1 MSQWRLG
8 LKLLRREGFSGEL
21 RWFVLA
27 LALSV
32 ACVLS
37 VALVADRLDAG
48 LKASGRD
55 FIGADRVLRSATPAP
70 AAWLAQAKQ
79 EGLVVQ
85 TTVSFNSMLFHGDAL
100 QLASIRAVPSDFPF
114 YGKLELNPQ
123 RAPAPGEIWLSARV
137 MLLLGAKA
145 GDELEVGNTRL
156 KVAGE
161 LGQEPDQGFSPFQM
175 APRALIHSAD
185 VEATGALLPGSRQQW
200 RYLIKGPRE
209 NVARYEAWLSTQLTP
224 GQKLIKPDDE
234 GSQVGKPLA
243 NAERFFRLA
252 SLAGVLLG
260 ALAMGIAVRHFA
272 ERQTSMVAL
281 LKTLGASRRTLW
293 QLMGTLLF
301 SLTLAGALI
310 GLAAGSAMQ
319 WLTLYLLGDLLPAD
333 LPPPSWRPFALG
345 LAVAFFI
352 TLLLAFVP
360 FLRLLKVPPLRVLRR
375 ELEAGIPPWL
385 MVPVGLLGLFAL
397 VWGFTADVRLAVG
410 LIGGMGVLML
420 LLALLASGLLRLGSR
435 LKGPHALRLA
445 ISHLSRE
452 RSSGLFQLAGFALAL
467 MLFGLLWAA
476 RVDLLEDFS
485 TRLPDDAPNRFLV
498 NVADAERE
506 GILADLHRAGAI
518 TSDFYP
524 MVRGRLTRIAG
535 EAVGEDAAREGV
547 DRELNFTTAAA
558 LPPDNKVTSGQWLGG
573 KGEVSVDEALAER
586 LGIALGD
593 VLGFTIEG
601 RAFEARVTS
610 LRSIKWDNMRP
621 NFYMIFSPDVLAPFS
636 QTWLGSY
643 RLPAQLSEQGR
654 SAEVEIIR
662 RHPTV
667 SLIDVEDLVGRLTLV
682 SDQVSRA
689 LGLMLGLV
697 TVAALLVLL
706 TQTQASMAHRRRE
719 LLLMRTLGAGSAL
732 LEKMLRWELV
742 ASGALAGLCAAMV
755 VELCSFG
762 LQWWWQGAQWQFHWA
777 IWGSLPLLGA
787 LLVTLAGQG
796 MRRQLLAGTLSDRLR
811 GLGQGLL

>member
-8 LKLLRREGFSGEL
+8 LRLLRREGFNGEL

-55 FIGADRVLRSATPAP
+55 FIGADRALRSATPAP
-70 AAWLAQAKQ
+70 AAWLEQAAKT
-79 EGLVVQ
+79 GLAVQ

-100 QLASIRAVPSDFPF
+100 QLASIRAVPEDFPF
-114 YGKLELNPQ
+114 YGKLELTPQ

-137 MLLLGAKA
+137 MQLLAAKP
-145 GDELEVGNTRL
+145 GDELEVGNTVL
-156 KVAGE
+156 KVAGV
-161 LGQEPDQGFSPFQM
+161 LGQEPDQGFSPFLL

-200 RYLIKGPRE
+200 RYLVKGTREQVAEYERWLKPRLK
-209 NVARYEAWLSTQLTP
+209 A
-224 GQKLIKPDDE
+224 GQKLIKPDDQ
-234 GSQVGKPLA
+234 GSQVGRSLA

-272 ERQTSMVAL
+272 ERQTNMVAL

-293 QLMGTLLF
+293 QLMGTLLL
-301 SLTLAGALI
+301 SLTLAGALL
-310 GLAAGSAMQ
+310 GLVAGSAMQ
-319 WLTLYLLGDLLPAD
+319 WLTLHLLGNLLPAD

-385 MVPVGLLGLFAL
+385 ALPVALLGLFGL
-397 VWGFTADVRLAVG
+397 VWGFTADATLALG
-410 LIGGMGVLML
+410 LIGGMGLLMG
-420 LLALLASGLLRLGSR
+420 LLAVIASLLLRLGR
-435 LKGPHALRLA
+435 RVQGPHALRLA

-452 RSSGLFQLAGFALAL
+452 RGSGLFQLAGFALAL

-476 RVDLLEDFS
+476 RVDLLGEFS
-485 TRLPDDAPNRFLV
+485 ARLPADAPNRFLV
-498 NVADAERE
+498 NVADGERE
-506 GILADLHRAGAI
+506 GILADLRQAGAV

-524 MVRGRLTRIAG
+524 MVRGRLVSIAS
-535 EAVGEDAAREGV
+535 EAVRDTDEDGREGV
-547 DRELNFTTAAA
+547 NRELNFTTTAT
-558 LPPDNKVTSGQWLGG
+558 LPPDNTLTAGRWLDGPGQ
-573 KGEVSVDEALAER
+573 VSVDKDLAKR
-586 LGIALGD
+586 LDIALGD
-593 VLGFTIEG
+593 TLGFTIEG
-601 RAFEARVTS
+601 RSFKAKVTS
-610 LRSIKWDNMRP
+610 LRAIKWDNMRP
-621 NFYMIFSPDVLAPFS
+621 NFYMIFSPEVLAPFS

-643 RLPAQLSEQGR
+643 RLPEQGR
-654 SAEVEIIR
+654 VAEVELIR

-667 SLIDVEDLVGRLTLV
+667 SLIDVDDLIVRLTAV

-719 LLLMRTLGAGSAL
+719 LLLMRTLGAGSEL
-732 LEKMLRWELV
+732 LRKMLRWELV
-742 ASGALAGLCAAMV
+742 ASGLLAGLCAAMV
-755 VELCSFG
+755 VELCSLG
-762 LQWWWQGAQWQFHWA
+762 LQWWWFEGQWQFHWA
-777 IWGSLPLLGA
+777 IWAGLPLLGA
-787 LLVTLAGQG
+787 VLVTLAGQG
-796 MRRQLLAGTLSDRLR
+796 MQRQLLAGTLSDRLR

>member
-8 LKLLRREGFSGEL
+8 LRLLRREGFNGEL

-55 FIGADRVLRSATPAP
+55 FIGADRALRTATPAP
-70 AAWLAQAKQ
+70 AAWLEQAAKT
-79 EGLVVQ
+79 GLAVQ

-100 QLASIRAVPSDFPF
+100 QLASIRAVPEDFPF
-114 YGKLELNPQ
+114 YGKLELSPQ

-137 MLLLGAKA
+137 MQLLAAKP
-145 GDELEVGNTRL
+145 GDELEVGNTVL
-156 KVAGE
+156 KVAGV
-161 LGQEPDQGFSPFQM
+161 LGQEPDQGFSPFLL

-200 RYLIKGPRE
+200 RYLFKGTREQVAEYERWLKPRLK
-209 NVARYEAWLSTQLTP
+209 A
-224 GQKLIKPDDE
+224 GQKLIKPDDQ
-234 GSQVGKPLA
+234 GSQVGRSLA

-272 ERQTSMVAL
+272 ERQTNMVAL

-293 QLMGTLLF
+293 QLMGTLLL
-301 SLTLAGALI
+301 SLTLAGALL
-310 GLAAGSAMQ
+310 GLVAGSAMQ
-319 WLTLYLLGDLLPAD
+319 WLTLHLLGNLLPAD

-385 MVPVGLLGLFAL
+385 ALPVALLGLFGL
-397 VWGFTADVRLAVG
+397 VWGFTADATLALG
-410 LIGGMGVLML
+410 LIGGMGLLMG
-420 LLALLASGLLRLGSR
+420 LLAGIASLLLRLGR
-435 LKGPHALRLA
+435 RVQGPHALRLA

-452 RSSGLFQLAGFALAL
+452 RGSGLFQLAGFALAL

-476 RVDLLEDFS
+476 RVDLLGEFS
-485 TRLPDDAPNRFLV
+485 ARLPADAPNRFLV
-498 NVADAERE
+498 NVADGERE
-506 GILADLHRAGAI
+506 GILADLRQAGAV

-524 MVRGRLTRIAG
+524 MVRGRLVSIAS
-535 EAVGEDAAREGV
+535 EAVRDTDEDGREGV
-547 DRELNFTTAAA
+547 NRELNFTTTAT
-558 LPPDNKVTSGQWLGG
+558 LPPDNTLTAGRWLDGPGQ
-573 KGEVSVDEALAER
+573 VSVDKDLAKR
-586 LGIALGD
+586 LDIELGD
-593 VLGFTIEG
+593 TLGFTIEG
-601 RAFEARVTS
+601 RSFKAKVTS
-610 LRSIKWDNMRP
+610 LRAIKWDNMRP

-643 RLPAQLSEQGR
+643 RLPEQGR
-654 SAEVEIIR
+654 VAEVELIR

-667 SLIDVEDLVGRLTLV
+667 SLIDVDDLIVRLTAV

-719 LLLMRTLGAGSAL
+719 LLLMRTLGAGSEL
-732 LEKMLRWELV
+732 LRKMLRWELV
-742 ASGALAGLCAAMV
+742 ASGLLAGLCAAMV
-755 VELCSFG
+755 VELCSLG
-762 LQWWWQGAQWQFHWA
+762 LQWWWFEGQWQFHWA
-777 IWGSLPLLGA
+777 IWAGLPLLGA
-787 LLVTLAGQG
+787 VLVTLAGQG
-796 MRRQLLAGTLSDRLR
+796 MQRQLLAGTLSDRLR

>member
-8 LKLLRREGFSGEL
+8 LRLLRREGFNGEL

-55 FIGADRVLRSATPAP
+55 FIGADRALRSATPAP
-70 AAWLAQAKQ
+70 AVWLEQAAKT
-79 EGLVVQ
+79 GLAVQ

-100 QLASIRAVPSDFPF
+100 QLASIRAVPEDFPF
-114 YGKLELNPQ
+114 YGKLELSPQ

-137 MLLLGAKA
+137 MQLLAAKP
-145 GDELEVGNTRL
+145 GDELEVGNTVL
-156 KVAGE
+156 KVAGV
-161 LGQEPDQGFSPFQM
+161 LGQEPDQGFSPFLL

-200 RYLIKGPRE
+200 RYLFKGTREQVAEYERWLKPRLK
-209 NVARYEAWLSTQLTP
+209 A
-224 GQKLIKPDDE
+224 GQKLIKPDDQ
-234 GSQVGKPLA
+234 GSQVGRSLA

-272 ERQTSMVAL
+272 ERQTNMVAL

-293 QLMGTLLF
+293 QLMGTLLL
-301 SLTLAGALI
+301 SLTLAGALL
-310 GLAAGSAMQ
+310 GLVAGSAMQ
-319 WLTLYLLGDLLPAD
+319 WLTLHLLGNLLPAD

-385 MVPVGLLGLFAL
+385 ALPVALLGLFGL
-397 VWGFTADVRLAVG
+397 VWGFTADATLALG
-410 LIGGMGVLML
+410 LIGGMGLLMG
-420 LLALLASGLLRLGSR
+420 LLAVIASLLLRLGR
-435 LKGPHALRLA
+435 RVQGPHALRLA

-452 RSSGLFQLAGFALAL
+452 RGSGLFQLAGFALAL

-476 RVDLLEDFS
+476 RVDLLGEFS
-485 TRLPDDAPNRFLV
+485 ARLPADAPNRFLV
-498 NVADAERE
+498 NVADGERE
-506 GILADLHRAGAI
+506 GILADLRQAGAV

-524 MVRGRLTRIAG
+524 MVRGRLVSIAS
-535 EAVGEDAAREGV
+535 EAVRDTDEDGREGV
-547 DRELNFTTAAA
+547 NRELNFTTTAT
-558 LPPDNKVTSGQWLGG
+558 LPPDNTLTAGRWLDGPGQ
-573 KGEVSVDEALAER
+573 VSVDKDLAKR
-586 LGIALGD
+586 LDIALGD
-593 VLGFTIEG
+593 TLGFTIEG
-601 RAFEARVTS
+601 RSFKAKVTS
-610 LRSIKWDNMRP
+610 LRAIKWDNMRP

-643 RLPAQLSEQGR
+643 RLPEQGR
-654 SAEVEIIR
+654 VAEVELIR

-667 SLIDVEDLVGRLTLV
+667 SLIDVDDLIVRLTAV

-719 LLLMRTLGAGSAL
+719 LLLMRTLGAGSEL
-732 LEKMLRWELV
+732 LRKMLRWELV
-742 ASGALAGLCAAMV
+742 TSGLLAGLCAAMV
-755 VELCSFG
+755 VELCSLG
-762 LQWWWQGAQWQFHWA
+762 LQWWWFEGQWQFHWA
-777 IWGSLPLLGA
+777 IWAGLPLLGA
-787 LLVTLAGQG
+787 VLVTLAGQG
-796 MRRQLLAGTLSDRLR
+796 MQRQLLAGTLSDRLR

>member
-1 MSQWRLG
+1 MSQLRLG
-8 LKLLRREGFSGEL
+8 FKLLRREGFNGEL

-70 AAWLAQAKQ
+70 AAWLEQAAKA
-79 EGLVVQ
+79 GLAVQ

-100 QLASIRAVPSDFPF
+100 QLASIRAVPEDFPF
-114 YGKLELNPQ
+114 YGKLELSPQ

-137 MLLLGAKA
+137 MQLLAAKP
-145 GDELEVGNTRL
+145 GDELEVGNTVL
-156 KVAGE
+156 KVAGV
-161 LGQEPDQGFSPFQM
+161 LGQEPDQGFSPFLL

-200 RYLIKGPRE
+200 RYLFKGSREQVADYERWLKPRLK
-209 NVARYEAWLSTQLTP
+209 A
-224 GQKLIKPDDE
+224 GQKLIKPDDQ
-234 GSQVGKPLA
+234 GSQVGRSLA

-272 ERQTSMVAL
+272 ERQTNMVAL
-281 LKTLGASRRTLW
+281 LKTLGASRRSLW
-293 QLMGTLLF
+293 QLMGTLLL
-301 SLTLAGALI
+301 SLTLVGALL
-310 GLAAGSAMQ
+310 GLVAGSAMQ
-319 WLTLYLLGDLLPAD
+319 WLTLHLLGNLLPAD
-333 LPPPSWRPFALG
+333 LPSPSWRPFALG

-385 MVPVGLLGLFAL
+385 ALPVALLGLFGL
-397 VWGFTADVRLAVG
+397 VWGFTADATLALG
-410 LIGGMGVLML
+410 LIGGMGLLMG
-420 LLALLASGLLRLGSR
+420 LLALIASLLLRLGR
-435 LKGPHALRLA
+435 RVQGPHALRLA

-452 RSSGLFQLAGFALAL
+452 RGSGLFQLAGFALAL

-476 RVDLLEDFS
+476 RVDLLGEFS
-485 TRLPDDAPNRFLV
+485 ARLPADAPNRFLV
-498 NVADAERE
+498 NVADGERE
-506 GILADLHRAGAI
+506 GILADLRQAGAV

-524 MVRGRLTRIAG
+524 MVRGRLVSIAS
-535 EAVGEDAAREGV
+535 EAVRDTDEDGREGV
-547 DRELNFTTAAA
+547 NRELNFTTTAT
-558 LPPDNKVTSGQWLGG
+558 LPPDNTLTAGRWLDGPGQ
-573 KGEVSVDEALAER
+573 VSVDKDLAKR
-586 LGIALGD
+586 LDIALGD
-593 VLGFTIEG
+593 TLGFTIEG
-601 RAFEARVTS
+601 RSFKAQVTS
-610 LRSIKWDNMRP
+610 LRAIKWDNMRP

-643 RLPAQLSEQGR
+643 RLPEQGR
-654 SAEVEIIR
+654 VAEVELIR

-667 SLIDVEDLVGRLTLV
+667 SLIDVDDLIVRLTAV

-719 LLLMRTLGAGSAL
+719 LLLMRTLGAGSEL
-732 LEKMLRWELV
+732 LRKMLRWELV
-742 ASGALAGLCAAMV
+742 ASGLLAGLCAAMV
-755 VELCSFG
+755 VELCSLG
-762 LQWWWQGAQWQFHWA
+762 LQWWWFEGQWQFHWA
-777 IWGSLPLLGA
+777 IWAGLPLLGA
-787 LLVTLAGQG
+787 VLVTLAGQG
-796 MRRQLLAGTLSDRLR
+796 MQRQLLAGTLSDRLR

>member
-8 LKLLRREGFSGEL
+8 FKLLRREGFNGEL

-55 FIGADRVLRSATPAP
+55 FIGADRALRSATPAP
-70 AAWLAQAKQ
+70 AAWLEQAAKT
-79 EGLVVQ
+79 GLAVQ

-100 QLASIRAVPSDFPF
+100 QLASIRAVPEDFPF

-137 MLLLGAKA
+137 MQLLAAKP
-145 GDELEVGNTRL
+145 GDALEVGNTVL
-156 KVAGE
+156 KVAGV
-161 LGQEPDQGFSPFQM
+161 LGQEPDQGFSPFLL

-200 RYLIKGPRE
+200 RYLFKGSREQVADYERWLKPRLK
-209 NVARYEAWLSTQLTP
+209 A
-224 GQKLIKPDDE
+224 GQKLIKPDDQ
-234 GSQVGKPLA
+234 GSQVGRSLA

-272 ERQTSMVAL
+272 ERQTNMVAL
-281 LKTLGASRRTLW
+281 LKTLGASRRSLW
-293 QLMGTLLF
+293 QLMGTLLL
-301 SLTLAGALI
+301 SLTLVGALL
-310 GLAAGSAMQ
+310 GLVAGSAMQ
-319 WLTLYLLGDLLPAD
+319 WLTLHLLGNLLPAD

-385 MVPVGLLGLFAL
+385 ALPVALLGLFGL
-397 VWGFTADVRLAVG
+397 VWGFTADATLALG
-410 LIGGMGVLML
+410 LIGGMGLLMG
-420 LLALLASGLLRLGSR
+420 LLALIASLLLRLGR
-435 LKGPHALRLA
+435 RVQGPHALRLA

-452 RSSGLFQLAGFALAL
+452 RGSGLFQLAGFALAL

-476 RVDLLEDFS
+476 RVDLLGEFS
-485 TRLPDDAPNRFLV
+485 ARLPADAPNRFLV
-498 NVADAERE
+498 NVADGKRE
-506 GILADLHRAGAI
+506 GILADLRQAGAV

-524 MVRGRLTRIAG
+524 MVRGRLISIAS
-535 EAVGEDAAREGV
+535 EAVRDTDEDGREGV
-547 DRELNFTTAAA
+547 NRELNFTTTAT
-558 LPPDNKVTSGQWLGG
+558 LPPDNTLTAGRWLDGPGQ
-573 KGEVSVDEALAER
+573 VSVDKDLAKR
-586 LGIALGD
+586 LDIALGD
-593 VLGFTIEG
+593 TLGFTIEG
-601 RAFEARVTS
+601 RSFKAQVTS
-610 LRSIKWDNMRP
+610 LRAIKWDNMRP

-643 RLPAQLSEQGR
+643 RLPEQGR
-654 SAEVEIIR
+654 VAEVELIR

-667 SLIDVEDLVGRLTLV
+667 SLIDVDDLIVRLTAV

-719 LLLMRTLGAGSAL
+719 LLLMRTLGAGSEL
-732 LEKMLRWELV
+732 LRKMLRWELV
-742 ASGALAGLCAAMV
+742 ASGLLAGLCAAMV
-755 VELCSFG
+755 VELCSLG
-762 LQWWWQGAQWQFHWA
+762 LQWWWFEGQWQFHWA
-777 IWGSLPLLGA
+777 IWAGLPLLGA
-787 LLVTLAGQG
+787 VLVTLAGQG
-796 MRRQLLAGTLSDRLR
+796 MQRQLLAGTLSDRLR

>member
-8 LKLLRREGFSGEL
+8 FKLLRREGFNGEL

-55 FIGADRVLRSATPAP
+55 FIGADRALRSATPAP
-70 AAWLAQAKQ
+70 AAWLEQAAKT
-79 EGLVVQ
+79 GLAVQ

-100 QLASIRAVPSDFPF
+100 QLASIRAVPEDFPF
-114 YGKLELNPQ
+114 YGKLELSPQ

-137 MLLLGAKA
+137 MQLLAAKP
-145 GDELEVGNTRL
+145 GDELEVGNTVL
-156 KVAGE
+156 KVAGV
-161 LGQEPDQGFSPFQM
+161 LGQEPDQGFSPFLL

-200 RYLIKGPRE
+200 RYLFKGTRE
-209 NVARYEAWLSTQLTP
+209 QVADYERWLKPKLKA
-224 GQKLIKPDDE
+224 GQKLIKPDDQ
-234 GSQVGKPLA
+234 GSQVGRSLA

-272 ERQTSMVAL
+272 ERQTNMVAL
-281 LKTLGASRRTLW
+281 LKTLGASRRSLW
-293 QLMGTLLF
+293 QLMGTLLL
-301 SLTLAGALI
+301 SLTLVGALL
-310 GLAAGSAMQ
+310 GLVAGSAMQ
-319 WLTLYLLGDLLPAD
+319 WLTLHLLGNLLPAD

-385 MVPVGLLGLFAL
+385 ALPVALLGLFGL
-397 VWGFTADVRLAVG
+397 VWGFTADATLALG
-410 LIGGMGVLML
+410 LIGGMGLLMG
-420 LLALLASGLLRLGSR
+420 LLALIASLLLRLGR
-435 LKGPHALRLA
+435 RVQGPHALRLA

-452 RSSGLFQLAGFALAL
+452 RGCGLFQLAGFALAL

-476 RVDLLEDFS
+476 RVDLLGEFS
-485 TRLPDDAPNRFLV
+485 ARLPADAPNRFLV
-498 NVADAERE
+498 NVADGERE
-506 GILADLHRAGAI
+506 GILADLRQAGAV

-524 MVRGRLTRIAG
+524 MVRGRLVSIAS
-535 EAVGEDAAREGV
+535 EAVRDTDEDGREGV
-547 DRELNFTTAAA
+547 NRELNFTTTAT
-558 LPPDNKVTSGQWLGG
+558 LPPDNTLTAGRWLDGPGQ
-573 KGEVSVDEALAER
+573 VSVDKDLAKR
-586 LGIALGD
+586 LDIALGD
-593 VLGFTIEG
+593 TLGFTIEG
-601 RAFEARVTS
+601 RSFKAQVTS
-610 LRSIKWDNMRP
+610 LRAIKWDNMRP

-643 RLPAQLSEQGR
+643 RLPEQGR
-654 SAEVEIIR
+654 VAEVVLIR

-667 SLIDVEDLVGRLTLV
+667 SLIDVDDLIVRLTAV

-719 LLLMRTLGAGSAL
+719 LLLMRTLGAGSEL
-732 LEKMLRWELV
+732 LRKMLRWELV
-742 ASGALAGLCAAMV
+742 ASGLLAGLCAAMV
-755 VELCSFG
+755 VELCSLG
-762 LQWWWQGAQWQFHWA
+762 LQWWWFEGQWQFHWA
-777 IWGSLPLLGA
+777 IWAGLPLLGA
-787 LLVTLAGQG
+787 VLVTLAGQG
-796 MRRQLLAGTLSDRLR
+796 MQRQLLAGTLSDRLR

>member
-1 MSQWRLG
+1 MSRWRLG
-8 LKLLRREGFSGEL
+8 VKLLRREGFNGEL

-55 FIGADRVLRSATPAP
+55 FIGADRALRSATPAP
-70 AAWLAQAKQ
+70 AGWLKQAEKA
-79 EGLVVQ
+79 GLSVQ

-114 YGKLELNPQ
+114 YGKLELSPQ

-137 MLLLGAKA
+137 MQLLEAKI
-145 GDELEVGNTRL
+145 GDELEVGNTLL

-161 LGQEPDQGFSPFQM
+161 LGQEPDQGFSPFLL

-185 VEATGALLPGSRQQW
+185 IEATGALLPGSRQQW
-200 RYLIKGPRE
+200 RYLFKGARE
-209 NVARYEAWLSTQLTP
+209 DVASYERWLRPKLKA
-224 GQKLIKPDDE
+224 GQKLIKPDDQ
-234 GSQVGKPLA
+234 GSQVGRSLA

-272 ERQTSMVAL
+272 ERQTNMVAL

-301 SLTLAGALI
+301 SLTLAGAFI
-310 GLAAGSAMQ
+310 GLVAGSAMQ
-319 WLTLYLLGDLLPAD
+319 WLTLHLLGNLLPAD

-385 MVPVGLLGLFAL
+385 ALPVALLGLFGL
-397 VWGFTADVRLAVG
+397 VWGFTADVTLALG
-410 LIGGMGVLML
+410 LIGGMGLLMG
-420 LLALLASGLLRLGSR
+420 LLALIASLLLRFGR
-435 LKGPHALRLA
+435 RVKGPHALRLA

-452 RSSGLFQLAGFALAL
+452 RGSGLFQLAGFALAL
-467 MLFGLLWAA
+467 MLFGLLWAV
-476 RVDLLEDFS
+476 RVDLLDEFS
-485 TRLPDDAPNRFLV
+485 ARLPADAPNRFLV
-498 NVADAERE
+498 NIADHERE
-506 GILADLHRAGAI
+506 GILADLHGAGAL

-524 MVRGRLTRIAG
+524 MVRGRLVSIAS
-535 EAVGEDAAREGV
+535 EAVRDNDEDGREGV
-547 DRELNFTTAAA
+547 NRELNFTTTTG
-558 LPPDNKVTSGQWLGG
+558 LPPDNTLTAGRWLDGPGQ
-573 KGEVSVDEALAER
+573 VSVDKDLAKR
-586 LGIALGD
+586 LDIALGD
-593 VLGFTIEG
+593 TLGFTIEG
-601 RAFEARVTS
+601 RSFKAQVTS
-610 LRSIKWDNMRP
+610 LRAIKWDNMRP

-643 RLPAQLSEQGR
+643 RLPEQGR
-654 SAEVEIIR
+654 VAEVELIR

-667 SLIDVEDLVGRLTLV
+667 SLIDVDDLIVRLTAV
-682 SDQVSRA
+682 SEQVSRA

-719 LLLMRTLGAGSAL
+719 LLLMRTLGASSEL
-732 LEKMLRWELV
+732 LKKMLRWELV
-742 ASGALAGLCAAMV
+742 ASGLLAGLCAAMV

-762 LQWWWQGAQWQFHWA
+762 LQWWWFEGQWQFHWA
-777 IWGSLPLLGA
+777 IWAGLPLLGA

-796 MRRQLLAGTLSDRLR
+796 MQRQLLAGTLSDRLR

>member
-8 LKLLRREGFSGEL
+8 FKLLRREGFNGEL

-70 AAWLAQAKQ
+70 TTWLEQAAKTGLA
-79 EGLVVQ
+79 VQ

-100 QLASIRAVPSDFPF
+100 QLASIRAVPEDFPF
-114 YGKLELNPQ
+114 YGKLELSPQ

-137 MLLLGAKA
+137 MQLLAAKP
-145 GDELEVGNTRL
+145 GDVLEVGNTVL
-156 KVAGE
+156 KVAGG
-161 LGQEPDQGFSPFQM
+161 LGQEPDQGFSPFLL

-200 RYLIKGPRE
+200 RYLFKGTREQVADYERWLKPRLK
-209 NVARYEAWLSTQLTP
+209 A
-224 GQKLIKPDDE
+224 GQKLIKPDDQ
-234 GSQVGKPLA
+234 GSQVGRSLA

-281 LKTLGASRRTLW
+281 LKTLGASRRSLW
-293 QLMGTLLF
+293 QLMGTLLL
-301 SLTLAGALI
+301 SLTLVGALL
-310 GLAAGSAMQ
+310 GLVAGSAMQ
-319 WLTLYLLGDLLPAD
+319 WLTLHLLGNLLPAD

-385 MVPVGLLGLFAL
+385 ALPVALLGLFGL
-397 VWGFTADVRLAVG
+397 VWGFTADATLALG
-410 LIGGMGVLML
+410 LIGGMGLLMG
-420 LLALLASGLLRLGSR
+420 LLALIASLLLLLGR
-435 LKGPHALRLA
+435 RVQGPHALRLA

-452 RSSGLFQLAGFALAL
+452 RGSGLFQLAGFALAL

-476 RVDLLEDFS
+476 RVDLLGEFS
-485 TRLPDDAPNRFLV
+485 ARLPADAPNRFLV
-498 NVADAERE
+498 NVADGERE
-506 GILADLHRAGAI
+506 GILADLRQAGAV

-524 MVRGRLTRIAG
+524 MVRGRLVSIAS
-535 EAVGEDAAREGV
+535 EAVRDTDEDGREGV
-547 DRELNFTTAAA
+547 NRELNFTTTAT
-558 LPPDNKVTSGQWLGG
+558 LPPDNTLTAGRWLDGPGQ
-573 KGEVSVDEALAER
+573 VSVDKDLAKR
-586 LGIALGD
+586 LDIALGD
-593 VLGFTIEG
+593 TLGFTIEG
-601 RAFEARVTS
+601 RSFKAKVTS
-610 LRSIKWDNMRP
+610 LRAIKWDNMRP
-621 NFYMIFSPDVLAPFS
+621 NFYMIFSPDVLTPFS

-643 RLPAQLSEQGR
+643 RLPEQGR
-654 SAEVEIIR
+654 VAEVELIR

-667 SLIDVEDLVGRLTLV
+667 SLIDVDDLIVRLTAV

-719 LLLMRTLGAGSAL
+719 LLLMRTLGAGSEL
-732 LEKMLRWELV
+732 LRKMLRWELV
-742 ASGALAGLCAAMV
+742 ASGLLAGLCAAMV
-755 VELCSFG
+755 VELCSLG
-762 LQWWWQGAQWQFHWA
+762 LQWWWFEGQWQFHWA
-777 IWGSLPLLGA
+777 IWAGLPLLGA
-787 LLVTLAGQG
+787 VLVTLAGQG
-796 MRRQLLAGTLSDRLR
+796 MQRQLLAGTLSDRLR

>member
-8 LKLLRREGFSGEL
+8 FKLLRREGFNGEL

-70 AAWLAQAKQ
+70 AAWLEQAAKT
-79 EGLVVQ
+79 GLAVQ

-100 QLASIRAVPSDFPF
+100 QLASIRAVPEDFPF
-114 YGKLELNPQ
+114 YGKLELSPQ

-137 MLLLGAKA
+137 MQLLAAKP
-145 GDELEVGNTRL
+145 GDELEVGNTVL
-156 KVAGE
+156 KVAGV
-161 LGQEPDQGFSPFQM
+161 LGQEPDQGFSPFLL

-200 RYLIKGPRE
+200 RYLFKGSRE
-209 NVARYEAWLSTQLTP
+209 QVAEYERWLKPKLKA
-224 GQKLIKPDDE
+224 GQKLIKPDDQ
-234 GSQVGKPLA
+234 GSQVGRSLA

-272 ERQTSMVAL
+272 ERQTNMVAL
-281 LKTLGASRRTLW
+281 LKTLGASRRSLW
-293 QLMGTLLF
+293 QLMGTLLL
-301 SLTLAGALI
+301 SLTLVGALL
-310 GLAAGSAMQ
+310 GLVAGSAMQ
-319 WLTLYLLGDLLPAD
+319 WLTLHLLGNLLPAD

-385 MVPVGLLGLFAL
+385 ALPVALLGLFGL
-397 VWGFTADVRLAVG
+397 VWGFTADATLALG
-410 LIGGMGVLML
+410 LIGGMGLLMG
-420 LLALLASGLLRLGSR
+420 LLALIASLLLRLGR
-435 LKGPHALRLA
+435 RVQGPHALRLA

-452 RSSGLFQLAGFALAL
+452 RGSGLFQLAGFALAL

-476 RVDLLEDFS
+476 RVDLLGEFS
-485 TRLPDDAPNRFLV
+485 ARLPADAPNRFLV
-498 NVADAERE
+498 NVADGERE
-506 GILADLHRAGAI
+506 GILADLRQAGAV

-524 MVRGRLTRIAG
+524 MVRGRLVSIAS
-535 EAVGEDAAREGV
+535 EAVRDTDEDGREGV
-547 DRELNFTTAAA
+547 NRELNFTTTAT
-558 LPPDNKVTSGQWLGG
+558 LPPDNTLTAGRWLDGPGQ
-573 KGEVSVDEALAER
+573 VSVDKDLAKR
-586 LGIALGD
+586 LDIALGD
-593 VLGFTIEG
+593 TLGFTIEG
-601 RAFEARVTS
+601 RSFKAQVTS
-610 LRSIKWDNMRP
+610 LRAIKWDNMRP

-643 RLPAQLSEQGR
+643 RLPEQGR
-654 SAEVEIIR
+654 VAEVELIR

-667 SLIDVEDLVGRLTLV
+667 SLIDVDDLIVRLTAV

-719 LLLMRTLGAGSAL
+719 LLLMRTLGAGSEL
-732 LEKMLRWELV
+732 LRKMLRWELV
-742 ASGALAGLCAAMV
+742 ASGLLAGLCAAMV
-755 VELCSFG
+755 VELCSLG
-762 LQWWWQGAQWQFHWA
+762 LQWWWFEGQWQFHWA
-777 IWGSLPLLGA
+777 IWIGLPLLGA
-787 LLVTLAGQG
+787 VLVTLAGQG
-796 MRRQLLAGTLSDRLR
+796 MQRQLLAGTLSDRLR

>member
-1 MSQWRLG
+1 M
-8 LKLLRREGFSGEL
+8 RREGFNGEL

-70 AAWLAQAKQ
+70 AAWLEQAAKT
-79 EGLVVQ
+79 GLAVQ

-100 QLASIRAVPSDFPF
+100 QLASIRAVPENFPF
-114 YGKLELNPQ
+114 YGKLELSPQ

-137 MLLLGAKA
+137 MQLLAAKP
-145 GDELEVGNTRL
+145 GDELEVGNTVL
-156 KVAGE
+156 KVAGV
-161 LGQEPDQGFSPFQM
+161 LGQEPDQGFSPFLL

-200 RYLIKGPRE
+200 RYLFKGTREQVADYERWLKPRLK
-209 NVARYEAWLSTQLTP
+209 A
-224 GQKLIKPDDE
+224 GQKLIKPDDQ
-234 GSQVGKPLA
+234 GSQVGRSLA

-272 ERQTSMVAL
+272 ERQTNMVAL
-281 LKTLGASRRTLW
+281 LKTLGASRRSLW
-293 QLMGTLLF
+293 QLMGTLLL
-301 SLTLAGALI
+301 SLTLVGALL
-310 GLAAGSAMQ
+310 GLVAGSAMQ
-319 WLTLYLLGDLLPAD
+319 WLTLHLLGNLLPAD

-385 MVPVGLLGLFAL
+385 ALPVALLGLFGL
-397 VWGFTADVRLAVG
+397 VWAFTADATLALG
-410 LIGGMGVLML
+410 LIGGMGLLMG
-420 LLALLASGLLRLGSR
+420 LLALIASLLLRLGR
-435 LKGPHALRLA
+435 RVQGPHALRLA

-452 RSSGLFQLAGFALAL
+452 RGSGLFQLAGFALAL
-467 MLFGLLWAA
+467 MLFGLLWVA
-476 RVDLLEDFS
+476 RVDLLGEFS
-485 TRLPDDAPNRFLV
+485 ARLPADAPNRFLV
-498 NVADAERE
+498 NVADGERE
-506 GILADLHRAGAI
+506 GILADLRQAGAV

-524 MVRGRLTRIAG
+524 MVRGRLVSIAS
-535 EAVGEDAAREGV
+535 EAVRDTDEDGREGV
-547 DRELNFTTAAA
+547 NRELNFTTTAT
-558 LPPDNKVTSGQWLGG
+558 LPPDNTLTAGRWLDGPGQ
-573 KGEVSVDEALAER
+573 VSVDKDLAKR
-586 LGIALGD
+586 LDIALGD
-593 VLGFTIEG
+593 TLGFTIEG
-601 RAFEARVTS
+601 RSFKAQVTS
-610 LRSIKWDNMRP
+610 LRAIKWDNMRP

-643 RLPAQLSEQGR
+643 RLPEQGR
-654 SAEVEIIR
+654 VAEVELIR

-667 SLIDVEDLVGRLTLV
+667 SLIDVDDLIVRLTAV

-719 LLLMRTLGAGSAL
+719 LLLMRTLGAGSEL
-732 LEKMLRWELV
+732 LRKMLRWELV
-742 ASGALAGLCAAMV
+742 ASGLLAGLCAAMV
-755 VELCSFG
+755 VELCSLG
-762 LQWWWQGAQWQFHWA
+762 LQWWWFEGQWQFHWA
-777 IWGSLPLLGA
+777 IWAGLPLLGA
-787 LLVTLAGQG
+787 VLVTLAGQG
-796 MRRQLLAGTLSDRLR
+796 MQRQLLAGTLSDRLR

>member
-8 LKLLRREGFSGEL
+8 FKLLRREGFNGEL

-55 FIGADRVLRSATPAP
+55 FIGADRVLRSATPVP
-70 AAWLAQAKQ
+70 AAWLEQAAKT
-79 EGLVVQ
+79 GLAVQ

-100 QLASIRAVPSDFPF
+100 QLASIRAVPEDFPF
-114 YGKLELNPQ
+114 YGKLELSPQ

-137 MLLLGAKA
+137 MQLLAAKP
-145 GDELEVGNTRL
+145 GDALEVGNTVL
-156 KVAGE
+156 KVAGV
-161 LGQEPDQGFSPFQM
+161 LGQEPDQGFSPFLL

-200 RYLIKGPRE
+200 RYLFKGTREQVADYERWLKPRLK
-209 NVARYEAWLSTQLTP
+209 A
-224 GQKLIKPDDE
+224 GQKLIKPDDQ
-234 GSQVGKPLA
+234 GSQVGRSLA

-260 ALAMGIAVRHFA
+260 ALAMSIAVRHFA
-272 ERQTSMVAL
+272 ERQTNMVAL
-281 LKTLGASRRTLW
+281 LKTLGASRRSLW
-293 QLMGTLLF
+293 QLMGTLLL
-301 SLTLAGALI
+301 SLTLVGALL
-310 GLAAGSAMQ
+310 GLVAGSAMQ
-319 WLTLYLLGDLLPAD
+319 WLTLHLLGNLLPAD

-385 MVPVGLLGLFAL
+385 ALPVALLGLFGL
-397 VWGFTADVRLAVG
+397 VWGFTADATLALG
-410 LIGGMGVLML
+410 LIGGMGLLMG
-420 LLALLASGLLRLGSR
+420 LLALIASLLLRLGR
-435 LKGPHALRLA
+435 RVQGPHALRLA

-452 RSSGLFQLAGFALAL
+452 RGSGLFQLAGFALAL

-476 RVDLLEDFS
+476 RVDLLGEFS
-485 TRLPDDAPNRFLV
+485 ARLPADAPNRFLV
-498 NVADAERE
+498 NVADGERE
-506 GILADLHRAGAI
+506 GILADLRQAGAV

-524 MVRGRLTRIAG
+524 MVRGRLVSIAS
-535 EAVGEDAAREGV
+535 EAVRDTDEDGREGV
-547 DRELNFTTAAA
+547 NRELNFTTTAT
-558 LPPDNKVTSGQWLGG
+558 LPPDNTLTAGRWLDGPGQ
-573 KGEVSVDEALAER
+573 VSVDKDLAKR
-586 LGIALGD
+586 LDIALGD
-593 VLGFTIEG
+593 TLGFTIEG
-601 RAFEARVTS
+601 RSFKAQVTS
-610 LRSIKWDNMRP
+610 LRAIKWDNMRP
-621 NFYMIFSPDVLAPFS
+621 NFYMIFSPDVLASFS

-643 RLPAQLSEQGR
+643 RLPEQGR
-654 SAEVEIIR
+654 VAEVELIR

-667 SLIDVEDLVGRLTLV
+667 SLIDVDDLIVRLTAV

-719 LLLMRTLGAGSAL
+719 LLLMRTLGAGSEL
-732 LEKMLRWELV
+732 LRKMLRWELV
-742 ASGALAGLCAAMV
+742 ASGLLAGLCAAMV
-755 VELCSFG
+755 VELCSLG
-762 LQWWWQGAQWQFHWA
+762 LQWWWFEGQWQFHWA
-777 IWGSLPLLGA
+777 IWAGLPLLGA
-787 LLVTLAGQG
+787 VLVTLAGQG
-796 MRRQLLAGTLSDRLR
+796 MQRQLLAGTLSDRLR

>member
-1 MSQWRLG
+1 MSQLRLG
-8 LKLLRREGFSGEL
+8 FKLLRREGFNGEL

-70 AAWLAQAKQ
+70 AAWLEQAAKT
-79 EGLVVQ
+79 GLAVQ

-100 QLASIRAVPSDFPF
+100 QLASIRAVPEDFPF
-114 YGKLELNPQ
+114 YGKLELSPQ

-137 MLLLGAKA
+137 MQLLAAKP
-145 GDELEVGNTRL
+145 GDALEVGNTVL
-156 KVAGE
+156 KVAGV
-161 LGQEPDQGFSPFQM
+161 LGQEPDQGFSPFLL

-200 RYLIKGPRE
+200 RYLFKGSREQVADYERWLKPRLK
-209 NVARYEAWLSTQLTP
+209 A
-224 GQKLIKPDDE
+224 GQKLIKPDDQ
-234 GSQVGKPLA
+234 GSQVGRSLA

-272 ERQTSMVAL
+272 ERQTNMVAL
-281 LKTLGASRRTLW
+281 LKTLGASRRSLW
-293 QLMGTLLF
+293 QLMGTLLL
-301 SLTLAGALI
+301 SLTLVGALL
-310 GLAAGSAMQ
+310 GLVAGSAMQ
-319 WLTLYLLGDLLPAD
+319 WLTLHLLGNLLPAD

-385 MVPVGLLGLFAL
+385 ALPVALLGLFGL
-397 VWGFTADVRLAVG
+397 VWGFTADATLALG
-410 LIGGMGVLML
+410 LIGGMGLLMG
-420 LLALLASGLLRLGSR
+420 LLALIASLLLRLGR
-435 LKGPHALRLA
+435 RVQGPHALRLA

-452 RSSGLFQLAGFALAL
+452 RGSDLFQLAGFALAL

-476 RVDLLEDFS
+476 RVDLLGEFS
-485 TRLPDDAPNRFLV
+485 ARLPADAPNRFLV
-498 NVADAERE
+498 NVADGERE
-506 GILADLHRAGAI
+506 GILADLRQAGAV

-524 MVRGRLTRIAG
+524 MVRGRLVSIAS
-535 EAVGEDAAREGV
+535 EAVRDTDEDGREGV
-547 DRELNFTTAAA
+547 NRELNFTTTAT
-558 LPPDNKVTSGQWLGG
+558 LPPDNTLTAGRWLDGPGQ
-573 KGEVSVDEALAER
+573 VSVDKDLAKR
-586 LGIALGD
+586 LDIALGD
-593 VLGFTIEG
+593 TLGFTIEG
-601 RAFEARVTS
+601 RSFKAQVTS
-610 LRSIKWDNMRP
+610 LRAIKWDNMRP

-643 RLPAQLSEQGR
+643 RLPEQGR
-654 SAEVEIIR
+654 VAEVELIR

-667 SLIDVEDLVGRLTLV
+667 SLIDVDDLIVRLTAV

-706 TQTQASMAHRRRE
+706 TQTQASMAHRHRE
-719 LLLMRTLGAGSAL
+719 LLLMRTLGAGSEL
-732 LEKMLRWELV
+732 LRKMLRWELV
-742 ASGALAGLCAAMV
+742 ASGLLAGLCAAMV
-755 VELCSFG
+755 VELCSLG
-762 LQWWWQGAQWQFHWA
+762 LQWWWFEGQWQFHWA
-777 IWGSLPLLGA
+777 IWAGLPLLGA
-787 LLVTLAGQG
+787 VLVTLAGQG
-796 MRRQLLAGTLSDRLR
+796 MQRQLLAGTLSDRLR

>member
-8 LKLLRREGFSGEL
+8 FKLLRREGFNGEL

-70 AAWLAQAKQ
+70 AAWLEQAAKT
-79 EGLVVQ
+79 GLAVQ

-100 QLASIRAVPSDFPF
+100 QLASIRAVPEDFPF
-114 YGKLELNPQ
+114 YGKLELSPQ

-137 MLLLGAKA
+137 MQLLAAKP
-145 GDELEVGNTRL
+145 GDALEVGNTVL
-156 KVAGE
+156 KVAGV
-161 LGQEPDQGFSPFQM
+161 LGQEPDQGFSPFLL

-200 RYLIKGPRE
+200 RYLFKGSRE
-209 NVARYEAWLSTQLTP
+209 QVAEYERWLKPKLKA
-224 GQKLIKPDDE
+224 GQKLIKPDDQ
-234 GSQVGKPLA
+234 GSQVGRSLA

-272 ERQTSMVAL
+272 ERQTNMVAL
-281 LKTLGASRRTLW
+281 LKTLGASRRSLW
-293 QLMGTLLF
+293 QLMGTLLL
-301 SLTLAGALI
+301 SLTLVGALL
-310 GLAAGSAMQ
+310 GLVAGSAMQ
-319 WLTLYLLGDLLPAD
+319 WLTLHLLGNLLPAD

-385 MVPVGLLGLFAL
+385 ALPVALLGLFGL
-397 VWGFTADVRLAVG
+397 VWGFTADATLALG
-410 LIGGMGVLML
+410 LIGGMGLLMG
-420 LLALLASGLLRLGSR
+420 LLALIASLLLRLGR
-435 LKGPHALRLA
+435 RVQGPHALRLA

-452 RSSGLFQLAGFALAL
+452 RGSGLFQLAGFALAL

-476 RVDLLEDFS
+476 RVDLLGEFS
-485 TRLPDDAPNRFLV
+485 ARLPADAPNRFLV
-498 NVADAERE
+498 NVADGERE
-506 GILADLHRAGAI
+506 GILADLRQAGAV

-524 MVRGRLTRIAG
+524 MVRGRLVSIAS
-535 EAVGEDAAREGV
+535 EAVRDTDEDGREGV
-547 DRELNFTTAAA
+547 NRELNFTTTAT
-558 LPPDNKVTSGQWLGG
+558 LPPDNTLTAGRWLDGPGQ
-573 KGEVSVDEALAER
+573 VSVDKDLAKR
-586 LGIALGD
+586 LDIALGD
-593 VLGFTIEG
+593 ILGFTIEG
-601 RAFEARVTS
+601 RSFKAQVTS
-610 LRSIKWDNMRP
+610 LRAIKWDNMRP

-643 RLPAQLSEQGR
+643 RLPEQGR
-654 SAEVEIIR
+654 VAEVELIR

-667 SLIDVEDLVGRLTLV
+667 SLIDVDDLIVRLTAV

-719 LLLMRTLGAGSAL
+719 LLLMRTLGAGSEL
-732 LEKMLRWELV
+732 LRKMLRWELV
-742 ASGALAGLCAAMV
+742 ASGLLAGLCAAMV
-755 VELCSFG
+755 VELCSLG
-762 LQWWWQGAQWQFHWA
+762 LQWWWFEGQWQFHWA
-777 IWGSLPLLGA
+777 IWAGLPLLGA
-787 LLVTLAGQG
+787 VLVTLAGQG
-796 MRRQLLAGTLSDRLR
+796 MQRQLLAGTLSDRLR

>member
-8 LKLLRREGFSGEL
+8 FKLLRREGFNGEL

-70 AAWLAQAKQ
+70 AAWFEQAAKTGLA
-79 EGLVVQ
+79 VQ

-100 QLASIRAVPSDFPF
+100 QLASIRAVPEDFPF
-114 YGKLELNPQ
+114 YGKLDLSPQ

-137 MLLLGAKA
+137 MQLLAAKP
-145 GDELEVGNTRL
+145 GDELEVGNTVL
-156 KVAGE
+156 KVAGV
-161 LGQEPDQGFSPFQM
+161 LGQEPDQGFSPFLL

-200 RYLIKGPRE
+200 RYLFKGSREQVADYERWLKPRLK
-209 NVARYEAWLSTQLTP
+209 A
-224 GQKLIKPDDE
+224 GQKLIKPDDQ
-234 GSQVGKPLA
+234 GSQVGRSLA

-272 ERQTSMVAL
+272 ERQTNMVAL
-281 LKTLGASRRTLW
+281 LKTLGASRRSLW
-293 QLMGTLLF
+293 QLMGTLLL
-301 SLTLAGALI
+301 SLTLVGALL
-310 GLAAGSAMQ
+310 GLVAGSAMQ
-319 WLTLYLLGDLLPAD
+319 WLTLHLLGNLLPAD

-385 MVPVGLLGLFAL
+385 ALPVALLGLFGL
-397 VWGFTADVRLAVG
+397 VWGFTADATLALG
-410 LIGGMGVLML
+410 LIGGMGLLMG
-420 LLALLASGLLRLGSR
+420 LLALIASLLLRLGR
-435 LKGPHALRLA
+435 RVQGPHALRLA

-452 RSSGLFQLAGFALAL
+452 RGSGLFQLAGFALAL

-476 RVDLLEDFS
+476 RVDLLGEFS
-485 TRLPDDAPNRFLV
+485 ARLPADAPNRFLV
-498 NVADAERE
+498 NVADGERE
-506 GILADLHRAGAI
+506 GILADLRQAGAV

-524 MVRGRLTRIAG
+524 MVRGRLVSIAS
-535 EAVGEDAAREGV
+535 EAVRDTDEDGREGV
-547 DRELNFTTAAA
+547 NRELNFTTTAT
-558 LPPDNKVTSGQWLGG
+558 LPPDNTLTAGRWLDGPGQ
-573 KGEVSVDEALAER
+573 VSVDKDLAKR
-586 LGIALGD
+586 LDIALGD
-593 VLGFTIEG
+593 TLGFTIEG
-601 RAFEARVTS
+601 RSFKAQVTS
-610 LRSIKWDNMRP
+610 LRAIKWDNMRP
-621 NFYMIFSPDVLAPFS
+621 NFYMIFSPGVLAPFS

-643 RLPAQLSEQGR
+643 RLPEQGR
-654 SAEVEIIR
+654 VAEVELIR

-667 SLIDVEDLVGRLTLV
+667 SLIDVDDLIVRLTAV

-719 LLLMRTLGAGSAL
+719 LLLMRTLGAGSEL
-732 LEKMLRWELV
+732 LRKMLRWELV
-742 ASGALAGLCAAMV
+742 ASGLLAGLCAAMV
-755 VELCSFG
+755 VELCSLG
-762 LQWWWQGAQWQFHWA
+762 LQWWWFEGQWQFHWA
-777 IWGSLPLLGA
+777 IWAGLPLLGA
-787 LLVTLAGQG
+787 VLVTLAGQG
-796 MRRQLLAGTLSDRLR
+796 MQRQLLAGTLSDRLR

>member
-8 LKLLRREGFSGEL
+8 FKLLRREGFNGEL

-70 AAWLAQAKQ
+70 AAWLEQAAKT
-79 EGLVVQ
+79 GLAVQ

-100 QLASIRAVPSDFPF
+100 QLASIRAVPENFPF
-114 YGKLELNPQ
+114 YGKLELSPP

-137 MLLLGAKA
+137 MQLLAAKP
-145 GDELEVGNTRL
+145 GDALEVGNTVL
-156 KVAGE
+156 KVAGV
-161 LGQEPDQGFSPFQM
+161 LGQEPDQGFSPFLL

-200 RYLIKGPRE
+200 RYLFKGSREQVAEYERWLKPRLK
-209 NVARYEAWLSTQLTP
+209 A
-224 GQKLIKPDDE
+224 GQKLIKPDDQ
-234 GSQVGKPLA
+234 GSQVGRSLA

-272 ERQTSMVAL
+272 ERQTNMVAL
-281 LKTLGASRRTLW
+281 LKTLGASRRSLW
-293 QLMGTLLF
+293 QLMGTLLL
-301 SLTLAGALI
+301 SLTLVGALL
-310 GLAAGSAMQ
+310 GLVAGSAMQ
-319 WLTLYLLGDLLPAD
+319 WLTLHLLGNLLPAD

-385 MVPVGLLGLFAL
+385 ALPVALLGLFAL
-397 VWGFTADVRLAVG
+397 VWGFTADATLALG
-410 LIGGMGVLML
+410 LIGGMGLLMG
-420 LLALLASGLLRLGSR
+420 LLALIASLLLRLGR
-435 LKGPHALRLA
+435 RVQGPHALRLA

-452 RSSGLFQLAGFALAL
+452 RGSGLFQLAGFALAL

-476 RVDLLEDFS
+476 RVDLLGEFS
-485 TRLPDDAPNRFLV
+485 ARLPADAPNRFLV
-498 NVADAERE
+498 NVADGERE
-506 GILADLHRAGAI
+506 GILADLRQAGAV

-524 MVRGRLTRIAG
+524 MVRGRLVSIAS
-535 EAVGEDAAREGV
+535 EAVRDTDEDGREGV
-547 DRELNFTTAAA
+547 NRELNFTTTAT
-558 LPPDNKVTSGQWLGG
+558 LPPDNTLTAGRWLDGPGQ
-573 KGEVSVDEALAER
+573 VSVDKDLAKR
-586 LGIALGD
+586 LDIALGD
-593 VLGFTIEG
+593 TLGFTIEG
-601 RAFEARVTS
+601 RSFKAQVTS
-610 LRSIKWDNMRP
+610 LRAIKWDNMRP

-643 RLPAQLSEQGR
+643 RLPEQGR
-654 SAEVEIIR
+654 VAEVELIR

-667 SLIDVEDLVGRLTLV
+667 SLIDVDDLIVRLTAV

-719 LLLMRTLGAGSAL
+719 LLLMRTLGAGSEL
-732 LEKMLRWELV
+732 LRKMLRWELV
-742 ASGALAGLCAAMV
+742 ASGLLAGLCAAMV
-755 VELCSFG
+755 VELCSLG
-762 LQWWWQGAQWQFHWA
+762 LQWWWFEGQWQFHWA
-777 IWGSLPLLGA
+777 IWIGLPLLGA
-787 LLVTLAGQG
+787 VLVTLAGQG
-796 MRRQLLAGTLSDRLR
+796 MQRQLLAGTLSDRLR

>member
-1 MSQWRLG
+1 MSRWRLG
-8 LKLLRREGFSGEL
+8 VKLLRREGFSGEL

-55 FIGADRVLRSATPAP
+55 FIGADRALRSATPAP
-70 AAWLAQAKQ
+70 AAWLKQAEKA
-79 EGLVVQ
+79 GLSVQ

-114 YGKLELNPQ
+114 YGKLELSPQ

-137 MLLLGAKA
+137 MQLLEAKI
-145 GDELEVGNTRL
+145 GDELEVGNTLL

-161 LGQEPDQGFSPFQM
+161 LGQEPDQGFSPFLL

-185 VEATGALLPGSRQQW
+185 IEATGALLPGSRQQW
-200 RYLIKGPRE
+200 RYLFKGARE
-209 NVARYEAWLSTQLTP
+209 DVAGYERWLRPKLKA
-224 GQKLIKPDDE
+224 GQKLIKPDDQ
-234 GSQVGKPLA
+234 GSQVGRSLA

-272 ERQTSMVAL
+272 ERQTNMVAL

-310 GLAAGSAMQ
+310 GLVAGSAMQ
-319 WLTLYLLGDLLPAD
+319 WLTLHLLGNLLPAD

-385 MVPVGLLGLFAL
+385 ALPVALLGLFGL
-397 VWGFTADVRLAVG
+397 VWGFTADVTLALG
-410 LIGGMGVLML
+410 LIGGMGLLMG
-420 LLALLASGLLRLGSR
+420 LLALIASLLLRLGR
-435 LKGPHALRLA
+435 RVKGPHALRLA
-445 ISHLSRE
+445 INHLSRE
-452 RSSGLFQLAGFALAL
+452 RGSGLFQLAGFALAL

-476 RVDLLEDFS
+476 RVDLLDEFS
-485 TRLPDDAPNRFLV
+485 ARLPVDAPNRFLV
-498 NVADAERE
+498 NVADHERE
-506 GILADLHRAGAI
+506 GILTELRQAGAR

-524 MVRGRLTRIAG
+524 MVRGRLVSIAS
-535 EAVGEDAAREGV
+535 EAVRDSDEDGREGV
-547 DRELNFTTAAA
+547 NRELNFTTTTG
-558 LPPDNKVTSGQWLGG
+558 LPPDNTLTAGRWLDGPGQ
-573 KGEVSVDEALAER
+573 VSVDKDLAKR
-586 LGIALGD
+586 LDIALGD
-593 VLGFTIEG
+593 TLGFTIEG
-601 RAFEARVTS
+601 RSFKAQVTS
-610 LRSIKWDNMRP
+610 LRAIKWDNMRP

-643 RLPAQLSEQGR
+643 RLPEQGR
-654 SAEVEIIR
+654 VAEVELIR

-667 SLIDVEDLVGRLTLV
+667 SLIDVDDLIVRLTAV
-682 SDQVSRA
+682 SEQVSRA

-719 LLLMRTLGAGSAL
+719 LLLMRTLGASSEL
-732 LEKMLRWELV
+732 LKKMLRWELV
-742 ASGALAGLCAAMV
+742 ASGLLAGLCAAIV

-762 LQWWWQGAQWQFHWA
+762 LQWWWFEGQWQFHWA
-777 IWGSLPLLGA
+777 IWAGLPLLGA

-796 MRRQLLAGTLSDRLR
+796 MQRQLLAGTLSDRLR

>member
-8 LKLLRREGFSGEL
+8 FKLLRREGFNGEL

-55 FIGADRVLRSATPAP
+55 FIGADRALRSATPAP
-70 AAWLAQAKQ
+70 AAWLEQAAKT
-79 EGLVVQ
+79 GLAVQ

-100 QLASIRAVPSDFPF
+100 QLASIRAVPEDFPF
-114 YGKLELNPQ
+114 YGKLELSPQ

-137 MLLLGAKA
+137 MQLLAAKP
-145 GDELEVGNTRL
+145 GDALEVGNTVL
-156 KVAGE
+156 KVAGV
-161 LGQEPDQGFSPFQM
+161 LGQEPDQGFSPFLL

-200 RYLIKGPRE
+200 RYLFKGTRE
-209 NVARYEAWLSTQLTP
+209 QVADYERWLKPKLKA
-224 GQKLIKPDDE
+224 GQKLIKPDDQ
-234 GSQVGKPLA
+234 GSQVGRSLA

-272 ERQTSMVAL
+272 ERQTNMVAL
-281 LKTLGASRRTLW
+281 LKTLGASRRSLW
-293 QLMGTLLF
+293 QLMGTLLL
-301 SLTLAGALI
+301 SLTLVGALL
-310 GLAAGSAMQ
+310 GLVAGSAMQ
-319 WLTLYLLGDLLPAD
+319 WLTLHLLGNLLPAD

-385 MVPVGLLGLFAL
+385 ALPVALLGLFGL
-397 VWGFTADVRLAVG
+397 VWGFTADATLALG
-410 LIGGMGVLML
+410 LIGGMGLLMG
-420 LLALLASGLLRLGSR
+420 LLALIASLLLRLGR
-435 LKGPHALRLA
+435 RVQGPHALRLA

-452 RSSGLFQLAGFALAL
+452 RGSGLFQLAGFALAL

-476 RVDLLEDFS
+476 RVDLLGEFS
-485 TRLPDDAPNRFLV
+485 ARLPADAPNRFLV
-498 NVADAERE
+498 NVADGERE
-506 GILADLHRAGAI
+506 GILADLRQAGAV

-524 MVRGRLTRIAG
+524 MVRGRLVSIAS
-535 EAVGEDAAREGV
+535 EAVRDTDEDGREGV
-547 DRELNFTTAAA
+547 NRELNFTTTAT
-558 LPPDNKVTSGQWLGG
+558 LPPDNTLTAGRWLDGPGQ
-573 KGEVSVDEALAER
+573 VSVDKDLAKR
-586 LGIALGD
+586 LDIALGD
-593 VLGFTIEG
+593 TLGFTIEG
-601 RAFEARVTS
+601 RSFKAQVTS
-610 LRSIKWDNMRP
+610 LRAIKWDNMRP

-643 RLPAQLSEQGR
+643 RLPEQGR
-654 SAEVEIIR
+654 VAEVELIR

-667 SLIDVEDLVGRLTLV
+667 SLIDVDDLIVRLTAV

-719 LLLMRTLGAGSAL
+719 LLLMRTLGAGSEL
-732 LEKMLRWELV
+732 LRKMLRWELV
-742 ASGALAGLCAAMV
+742 ASGLLAGLCAAMV
-755 VELCSFG
+755 VELCSLG
-762 LQWWWQGAQWQFHWA
+762 LQWWWFDGQWQFHWA
-777 IWGSLPLLGA
+777 IWIGLPLLGA
-787 LLVTLAGQG
+787 VLVTLAGQG
-796 MRRQLLAGTLSDRLR
+796 MQRQLLAGTLSDRLR

>member
-1 MSQWRLG
+1 
-8 LKLLRREGFSGEL
+8 
-21 RWFVLA
+21 
-27 LALSV
+27 
-32 ACVLS
+32 
-37 VALVADRLDAG
+37 
-48 LKASGRD
+48 
-55 FIGADRVLRSATPAP
+55 
-70 AAWLAQAKQ
+70 
-79 EGLVVQ
+79 
-85 TTVSFNSMLFHGDAL
+85 
-100 QLASIRAVPSDFPF
+100 
-114 YGKLELNPQ
+114 
-123 RAPAPGEIWLSARV
+123 
-137 MLLLGAKA
+137 
-145 GDELEVGNTRL
+145 
-156 KVAGE
+156 
-161 LGQEPDQGFSPFQM
+161 
-175 APRALIHSAD
+175 
-185 VEATGALLPGSRQQW
+185 
-200 RYLIKGPRE
+200 
-209 NVARYEAWLSTQLTP
+209 
-224 GQKLIKPDDE
+224 
-234 GSQVGKPLA
+234 
-243 NAERFFRLA
+243 
-252 SLAGVLLG
+252 
-260 ALAMGIAVRHFA
+260 
-272 ERQTSMVAL
+272 
-281 LKTLGASRRTLW
+281 
-293 QLMGTLLF
+293 
-301 SLTLAGALI
+301 
-310 GLAAGSAMQ
+310 
-319 WLTLYLLGDLLPAD
+319 
-333 LPPPSWRPFALG
+333 
-345 LAVAFFI
+345 
-352 TLLLAFVP
+352 
-360 FLRLLKVPPLRVLRR
+360 
-375 ELEAGIPPWL
+375 

-485 TRLPDDAPNRFLV
+485 TRLPADAPNRFLV
-498 NVADAERE
+498 NVADEERE

-547 DRELNFTTAAA
+547 DRELNFTTTAA

>member
-79 EGLVVQ
+79 DGLLVQ

-573 KGEVSVDEALAER
+573 EGEVSVDEALAER

-777 IWGSLPLLGA
+777 IWGCLPLLGA

>member
-8 LKLLRREGFSGEL
+8 FKLLRREGFNGEL

-70 AAWLAQAKQ
+70 AAWLEQAAKA
-79 EGLVVQ
+79 GLAVQ

-100 QLASIRAVPSDFPF
+100 QLASIRAVPEDFPF
-114 YGKLELNPQ
+114 YGKLELSPQ

-137 MLLLGAKA
+137 MQLLAAKP
-145 GDELEVGNTRL
+145 GDELEVGNTVL
-156 KVAGE
+156 KVAGV
-161 LGQEPDQGFSPFQM
+161 LGQEPDQGFSPFLL

-200 RYLIKGPRE
+200 RYLFKGTREQVADYERWLKPRLK
-209 NVARYEAWLSTQLTP
+209 A
-224 GQKLIKPDDE
+224 GQKLIKPDDQ
-234 GSQVGKPLA
+234 GSQVGRSLA

-272 ERQTSMVAL
+272 ERQTNMVAL
-281 LKTLGASRRTLW
+281 LKTLGASRRSLW
-293 QLMGTLLF
+293 QLMGTLLL
-301 SLTLAGALI
+301 SLTLVGALL
-310 GLAAGSAMQ
+310 GLVAGSAMQ
-319 WLTLYLLGDLLPAD
+319 WLTLHLLGNLLPAD

-385 MVPVGLLGLFAL
+385 ALPVALLGLFGL
-397 VWGFTADVRLAVG
+397 VWGFTADATLALG
-410 LIGGMGVLML
+410 LIGGMGLLMG
-420 LLALLASGLLRLGSR
+420 LLALIASLLLRLGR
-435 LKGPHALRLA
+435 RVQGPHALRLA

-452 RSSGLFQLAGFALAL
+452 RGSGLFQLAGFALAL

-476 RVDLLEDFS
+476 RVDLLGEFS
-485 TRLPDDAPNRFLV
+485 ARLPADAPNRFLV
-498 NVADAERE
+498 NVADGERE
-506 GILADLHRAGAI
+506 GILADLRQAGAV

-524 MVRGRLTRIAG
+524 MVRGRLVSIAS
-535 EAVGEDAAREGV
+535 EAVRDTDEDGREGV
-547 DRELNFTTAAA
+547 NRELNFTTTPT
-558 LPPDNKVTSGQWLGG
+558 LPPDNTLTAGRWLDGPGQ
-573 KGEVSVDEALAER
+573 VSVDKDLAKR
-586 LGIALGD
+586 LDIALGD
-593 VLGFTIEG
+593 TLGFTIEG
-601 RAFEARVTS
+601 RSFKAQVTS
-610 LRSIKWDNMRP
+610 LRAIKWDNMRP
-621 NFYMIFSPDVLAPFS
+621 NFYMIFSPDVLVPFS

-643 RLPAQLSEQGR
+643 RLPEQGR
-654 SAEVEIIR
+654 VAEVELIR

-667 SLIDVEDLVGRLTLV
+667 SLIDVDDLIVRLTAV

-719 LLLMRTLGAGSAL
+719 LLLMRTLGAGSEL
-732 LEKMLRWELV
+732 LRKMLRWELV
-742 ASGALAGLCAAMV
+742 ASGLLAGLCAAMV
-755 VELCSFG
+755 VELCSLG
-762 LQWWWQGAQWQFHWA
+762 LQWWWFEGQWQFHWA
-777 IWGSLPLLGA
+777 IWAGLPLLGA
-787 LLVTLAGQG
+787 VLVTLAGQG
-796 MRRQLLAGTLSDRLR
+796 MQRQLLAGTLSDRLR

>member
-8 LKLLRREGFSGEL
+8 FKLLRREGFSGEL

-32 ACVLS
+32 ARVLS

-70 AAWLAQAKQ
+70 EAWLAQAKQ
-79 EGLVVQ
+79 EGLLVQ
-85 TTVSFNSMLFHGDAL
+85 TTVSFNSMLFHGDGL

-114 YGKLELNPQ
+114 YGKLELMPQ
-123 RAPAPGEIWLSARV
+123 RAPAPGEIWLSDRV
-137 MLLLGAKA
+137 MQLLGATL

-185 VEATGALLPGSRQQW
+185 IEATGALLPGSRQQW

-209 NVARYEAWLSTQLTP
+209 GVARYERWLKPKLTA
-224 GQKLIKPDDE
+224 GQKLIKPDDQ
-234 GSQVGKPLA
+234 GSQVGKTLA

-272 ERQTSMVAL
+272 ERQTNMVAL

-293 QLMGTLLF
+293 QLMGTLLA
-301 SLTLAGALI
+301 SLILIGALI
-310 GLAAGSAMQ
+310 GLVAGSAMQ
-319 WLTLYLLGDLLPAD
+319 WLTLQLLGDLLPAD

-352 TLLLAFVP
+352 TLLLAFIP

-385 MVPVGLLGLFAL
+385 TVPVGLLGLFGL
-397 VWGFTADVRLAVG
+397 VWGFTADVRLALG
-410 LIGGMGVLML
+410 LIGGMGLLMV
-420 LLALLASGLLRLGSR
+420 LLALLASGLLRLGGR

-452 RSSGLFQLAGFALAL
+452 RGSGLFQLAGFALAL

-476 RVDLLEDFS
+476 RVDLLDDFS
-485 TRLPDDAPNRFLV
+485 ARLPADAPNRFLV
-498 NVADAERE
+498 NVADGERD
-506 GILADLHRAGAI
+506 GILADLHKAGAI

-535 EAVGEDAAREGV
+535 QAVGEDAAREGV
-547 DRELNFTTAAA
+547 NRELNFTTTAT
-558 LPPDNKVTSGQWLGG
+558 LPPDNQVTSGQWLGG
-573 KGEVSVDEALAER
+573 KGEVSVDEVLAGQ

-593 VLGFTIEG
+593 ALSFTIEG
-601 RAFEARVTS
+601 RSFEARVTS

-643 RLPAQLSEQGR
+643 RLPPQGR

-667 SLIDVEDLVGRLTLV
+667 SLIDVEDLIGRLTLV
-682 SDQVSRA
+682 SSQVSRA

-706 TQTQASMAHRRRE
+706 TQTQASMAARRRE
-719 LLLMRTLGAGSAL
+719 LLLMRTLGAGSKL

-742 ASGALAGLCAAMV
+742 ASGALAGLCAATV

-762 LQWWWQGAQWQFHWA
+762 LQWWWFDGRWQFHWA
-777 IWGSLPLLGA
+777 IWACLPLLGA

>member
-70 AAWLAQAKQ
+70 AAWLARASQ
-79 EGLVVQ
+79 EGLLVQ

-272 ERQTSMVAL
+272 ERQTNMVAL

-310 GLAAGSAMQ
+310 GLVAGSAMQ
-319 WLTLYLLGDLLPAD
+319 WLTLYLLGDLLPGD

-498 NVADAERE
+498 NVADEERE

-573 KGEVSVDEALAER
+573 KGEVSVDEVLAER

-654 SAEVEIIR
+654 RAEVEIIR

-667 SLIDVEDLVGRLTLV
+667 SLIDVEDLIGRLTLV

>member
-8 LKLLRREGFSGEL
+8 FKLLRREGFNGEL

-55 FIGADRVLRSATPAP
+55 FIGADRALRSATPAP
-70 AAWLAQAKQ
+70 AAWLEQAAKT
-79 EGLVVQ
+79 GLAVQ
-85 TTVSFNSMLFHGDAL
+85 PTVSFNSMLFHGDAL
-100 QLASIRAVPSDFPF
+100 QLASIRAVPEDFPF
-114 YGKLELNPQ
+114 YGKLELSPQ

-137 MLLLGAKA
+137 MQLLAAKP
-145 GDELEVGNTRL
+145 GDALEVGNTVL
-156 KVAGE
+156 KVAGV
-161 LGQEPDQGFSPFQM
+161 LGQEPDQGFSPFLL

-200 RYLIKGPRE
+200 RYLFKGTREQVADYERWLKPRLK
-209 NVARYEAWLSTQLTP
+209 A
-224 GQKLIKPDDE
+224 GQKLIKPDDQ
-234 GSQVGKPLA
+234 GSQVGRSLA

-272 ERQTSMVAL
+272 ERQTNMVAL
-281 LKTLGASRRTLW
+281 LKTLGASRRSLW
-293 QLMGTLLF
+293 QLMGTLLL
-301 SLTLAGALI
+301 SLTLVGALL
-310 GLAAGSAMQ
+310 GLVAGSAMQ
-319 WLTLYLLGDLLPAD
+319 WLTLHLLGNLLPAD

-385 MVPVGLLGLFAL
+385 ALPVALLGLFGL
-397 VWGFTADVRLAVG
+397 VWAFTADATLALG
-410 LIGGMGVLML
+410 LIGGMGLLMG
-420 LLALLASGLLRLGSR
+420 LLALIASLLLRLGR
-435 LKGPHALRLA
+435 RVQGPHALRLA

-452 RSSGLFQLAGFALAL
+452 RGSGLFQLAGFALAL

-476 RVDLLEDFS
+476 RVDLLGEFS
-485 TRLPDDAPNRFLV
+485 ARLPADAPNRFLV
-498 NVADAERE
+498 NVADGERE
-506 GILADLHRAGAI
+506 GILADLRQAGAV

-524 MVRGRLTRIAG
+524 MVRGRLVSIAS
-535 EAVGEDAAREGV
+535 EAVRDTDEDGREGV
-547 DRELNFTTAAA
+547 NRELNFTTTAT
-558 LPPDNKVTSGQWLGG
+558 LPPDNTLTAGRWLDGPGQ
-573 KGEVSVDEALAER
+573 VSVDKDLAKR
-586 LGIALGD
+586 LDIALGD
-593 VLGFTIEG
+593 TLGFTIEG
-601 RAFEARVTS
+601 RSFKAQVTS
-610 LRSIKWDNMRP
+610 LRAIKWDNMRP

-643 RLPAQLSEQGR
+643 RLPEQGR
-654 SAEVEIIR
+654 VAEVELIR

-667 SLIDVEDLVGRLTLV
+667 SLIDVDDLIVRLTAV

-719 LLLMRTLGAGSAL
+719 LLLMRTLGAGSEL
-732 LEKMLRWELV
+732 LRKMLRWELV
-742 ASGALAGLCAAMV
+742 ASGLLAGLCAAMV
-755 VELCSFG
+755 VELCSLG
-762 LQWWWQGAQWQFHWA
+762 LQWWWFEGQWQFHWA
-777 IWGSLPLLGA
+777 IWAGLPLLGA
-787 LLVTLAGQG
+787 VLVTLAGQG
-796 MRRQLLAGTLSDRLR
+796 MQRQLLAGTLSDRLR

>member
-8 LKLLRREGFSGEL
+8 FKLLRREGFNGEL

-70 AAWLAQAKQ
+70 TTWLEQAAKTGLA
-79 EGLVVQ
+79 VQ

-100 QLASIRAVPSDFPF
+100 QLASIRAVPEDFPF
-114 YGKLELNPQ
+114 YGKLELSPQ

-137 MLLLGAKA
+137 MQLLAAKP
-145 GDELEVGNTRL
+145 GDVLEVGNTVL
-156 KVAGE
+156 KVAGG
-161 LGQEPDQGFSPFQM
+161 LGQEPDQGFSPFLL

-200 RYLIKGPRE
+200 RYLFKGTREQVADYERWLKPRLK
-209 NVARYEAWLSTQLTP
+209 A
-224 GQKLIKPDDE
+224 GQKLIKPDDQ
-234 GSQVGKPLA
+234 GSQVGRSLA

-272 ERQTSMVAL
+272 ERQTNMVAL
-281 LKTLGASRRTLW
+281 LKTLGASRRSLW
-293 QLMGTLLF
+293 QLMGTLLL
-301 SLTLAGALI
+301 SLTLVGALL
-310 GLAAGSAMQ
+310 GLVAGSAMQ
-319 WLTLYLLGDLLPAD
+319 WLTLHLLGNLLPAD

-385 MVPVGLLGLFAL
+385 ALPVALLGLFGL
-397 VWGFTADVRLAVG
+397 VWCFTADATLALG
-410 LIGGMGVLML
+410 LIGGMGLLMGL
-420 LLALLASGLLRLGSR
+420 LTLIASLLLRLGR
-435 LKGPHALRLA
+435 RVQGPHALRLA

-452 RSSGLFQLAGFALAL
+452 RGSGLFQLAGFALAL

-476 RVDLLEDFS
+476 RVDLLGEFS
-485 TRLPDDAPNRFLV
+485 ARLPADAPNRFLV
-498 NVADAERE
+498 NVADGERE
-506 GILADLHRAGAI
+506 GILADLRQAGAV

-524 MVRGRLTRIAG
+524 MVRGRLVSIAS
-535 EAVGEDAAREGV
+535 EAVRDTDEDGREGV
-547 DRELNFTTAAA
+547 NRELNFTTTAT
-558 LPPDNKVTSGQWLGG
+558 LPPDNTLTAGRWLDGPGQ
-573 KGEVSVDEALAER
+573 VSVDKDLAKR
-586 LGIALGD
+586 LDIALGD
-593 VLGFTIEG
+593 TLGFTIEG
-601 RAFEARVTS
+601 RSFKAQVTS
-610 LRSIKWDNMRP
+610 LRAIKWDNMRP
-621 NFYMIFSPDVLAPFS
+621 NFYMIFSPDVLTPFS

-643 RLPAQLSEQGR
+643 RLPEQGR
-654 SAEVEIIR
+654 VAEVELIR

-667 SLIDVEDLVGRLTLV
+667 SLIDVDDLIVRLTAV

-719 LLLMRTLGAGSAL
+719 LLLMRTLGAGSEL
-732 LEKMLRWELV
+732 LRKMLRWELV
-742 ASGALAGLCAAMV
+742 ASGLLAGLCAAMV
-755 VELCSFG
+755 VELCSLG
-762 LQWWWQGAQWQFHWA
+762 LQWWWFEGQWQFHWA
-777 IWGSLPLLGA
+777 IWIGLPLLGA
-787 LLVTLAGQG
+787 VLVTLAGQG
-796 MRRQLLAGTLSDRLR
+796 MQRQLLAGTLSDRLR

>member
-8 LKLLRREGFSGEL
+8 LRLLRREGFNGEL

-55 FIGADRVLRSATPAP
+55 FIGADRALRSATPAP
-70 AAWLAQAKQ
+70 AGWLEQAAKT
-79 EGLVVQ
+79 GLAVQ

-100 QLASIRAVPSDFPF
+100 QLASIRAVPEDFPF
-114 YGKLELNPQ
+114 YGKLELSPQ

-137 MLLLGAKA
+137 MQLLAAKP
-145 GDELEVGNTRL
+145 GDALEVGNTVL
-156 KVAGE
+156 KVAGV
-161 LGQEPDQGFSPFQM
+161 LGQEPDQGFSPFLL

-200 RYLIKGPRE
+200 RYLFKGTREQVADYERWLKPRLK
-209 NVARYEAWLSTQLTP
+209 A
-224 GQKLIKPDDE
+224 GQKLIKPDDQ
-234 GSQVGKPLA
+234 GSQVGRSLA

-272 ERQTSMVAL
+272 ERQTNMVAL

-293 QLMGTLLF
+293 QLMGTLLL
-301 SLTLAGALI
+301 SLTLAGALL
-310 GLAAGSAMQ
+310 GLVAGSAMQ
-319 WLTLYLLGDLLPAD
+319 WLTLHLLGNLLPAD

-385 MVPVGLLGLFAL
+385 ALPVALLGLFGL
-397 VWGFTADVRLAVG
+397 VWGFTADATLALG
-410 LIGGMGVLML
+410 LIGGMGLLMG
-420 LLALLASGLLRLGSR
+420 LLAVIASLLLRLGR
-435 LKGPHALRLA
+435 RVQGPHALRLA

-452 RSSGLFQLAGFALAL
+452 RGSGLFQLAGFALAL

-476 RVDLLEDFS
+476 RVDLLGEFS
-485 TRLPDDAPNRFLV
+485 ARLPANAPNRFLV
-498 NVADAERE
+498 NVADGERE
-506 GILADLHRAGAI
+506 GILADLRQAGAV

-524 MVRGRLTRIAG
+524 MVRGRLVSIAS
-535 EAVGEDAAREGV
+535 EAVRDTDEDGREGV
-547 DRELNFTTAAA
+547 NRELNFTTTAT
-558 LPPDNKVTSGQWLGG
+558 LPPDNTLTAGRWLDGPGQ
-573 KGEVSVDEALAER
+573 VSVDKDLAKR
-586 LGIALGD
+586 LDIALGD
-593 VLGFTIEG
+593 TLGFTIEG
-601 RAFEARVTS
+601 RSFKAKVTS
-610 LRSIKWDNMRP
+610 LRAIKWDNMRP

-643 RLPAQLSEQGR
+643 RLPEQGR
-654 SAEVEIIR
+654 VAEVELIR

-667 SLIDVEDLVGRLTLV
+667 SLIDVDDLIVRLTAV

-719 LLLMRTLGAGSAL
+719 LLLMRTLGAGSEL
-732 LEKMLRWELV
+732 LRKMLRWELV
-742 ASGALAGLCAAMV
+742 ASGLLAGLCAAMV

-762 LQWWWQGAQWQFHWA
+762 LQWWWFEGQWQFHWA
-777 IWGSLPLLGA
+777 IWAGLPLLGA
-787 LLVTLAGQG
+787 VLVTLAGQG
-796 MRRQLLAGTLSDRLR
+796 MQRQLLAGTLSDRLR

>member
-8 LKLLRREGFSGEL
+8 FKLLRREGFNGEL

-55 FIGADRVLRSATPAP
+55 FIGADRALRSATPAP
-70 AAWLAQAKQ
+70 AAWLEQAAKT
-79 EGLVVQ
+79 GLAVQ

-100 QLASIRAVPSDFPF
+100 QLASIRAVPEDFPF
-114 YGKLELNPQ
+114 YGKLELSPQ
-123 RAPAPGEIWLSARV
+123 RAPAPGEIWLPARV
-137 MLLLGAKA
+137 MQLLAAKP
-145 GDELEVGNTRL
+145 GDALEVGNTVL
-156 KVAGE
+156 KVAGV
-161 LGQEPDQGFSPFQM
+161 LGQEPDQGFSPFLL

-200 RYLIKGPRE
+200 RYLFKGSREQVAEYERWLKPRLK
-209 NVARYEAWLSTQLTP
+209 A
-224 GQKLIKPDDE
+224 GQKLIKPDDQ
-234 GSQVGKPLA
+234 GSQVGRSLA

-272 ERQTSMVAL
+272 ERQTNMVAL
-281 LKTLGASRRTLW
+281 LKTLGASRRSLW
-293 QLMGTLLF
+293 QLMGTLLL
-301 SLTLAGALI
+301 SLTLVGALL
-310 GLAAGSAMQ
+310 GLVAGSAMQ
-319 WLTLYLLGDLLPAD
+319 WLTLHLLGNLLPAD

-385 MVPVGLLGLFAL
+385 ALPVALLGLFGL
-397 VWGFTADVRLAVG
+397 VWGFTADATLALG
-410 LIGGMGVLML
+410 LIGGMGLLMG
-420 LLALLASGLLRLGSR
+420 LLALIASLLLRLGR
-435 LKGPHALRLA
+435 RVQGPHALRLA

-452 RSSGLFQLAGFALAL
+452 RGSGLFQLAGFALAL

-476 RVDLLEDFS
+476 RVDLLGEFS
-485 TRLPDDAPNRFLV
+485 ARLPADAPNRFLV
-498 NVADAERE
+498 NVADGERE
-506 GILADLHRAGAI
+506 GILADLRQAGAV

-524 MVRGRLTRIAG
+524 MVRGRLVSIAS
-535 EAVGEDAAREGV
+535 EAVRDTDEDGREGV
-547 DRELNFTTAAA
+547 NRELNFTTTAT
-558 LPPDNKVTSGQWLGG
+558 LPPDNTLTAGRWLDGPGQ
-573 KGEVSVDEALAER
+573 VSVDKDLAKR
-586 LGIALGD
+586 LDIALGD
-593 VLGFTIEG
+593 TLGFTIEG
-601 RAFEARVTS
+601 RSFKAQVTS
-610 LRSIKWDNMRP
+610 LRAIKWDNMRP

-643 RLPAQLSEQGR
+643 RLPEQGR
-654 SAEVEIIR
+654 VAEVELIR

-667 SLIDVEDLVGRLTLV
+667 SLIDVDDLIVRLTAV

-719 LLLMRTLGAGSAL
+719 LLLMRTLGAGSEL
-732 LEKMLRWELV
+732 LRKMLRWELV
-742 ASGALAGLCAAMV
+742 ASGLLAGLCAAMV
-755 VELCSFG
+755 VELCSLG
-762 LQWWWQGAQWQFHWA
+762 LQWWWFEGQWQFHWA
-777 IWGSLPLLGA
+777 IWAGLPLLGA
-787 LLVTLAGQG
+787 VLVTLAGQG
-796 MRRQLLAGTLSDRLR
+796 MQRQLLAGTLSDRLR

>member
-8 LKLLRREGFSGEL
+8 LRLLRREGFNGEL

-55 FIGADRVLRSATPAP
+55 FIGADRALRSATPAP
-70 AAWLAQAKQ
+70 AVWLEQAAKT
-79 EGLVVQ
+79 GLAVQ

-100 QLASIRAVPSDFPF
+100 QLASIRAVPEDFPF
-114 YGKLELNPQ
+114 YGKLELTPP

-137 MLLLGAKA
+137 MQLLAAKL
-145 GDELEVGNTRL
+145 GDELEVGNTVL
-156 KVAGE
+156 KVAGV
-161 LGQEPDQGFSPFQM
+161 LGQEPDQGFSPFLL

-200 RYLIKGPRE
+200 RYLFKGTREQVAEYERWLKPRLK
-209 NVARYEAWLSTQLTP
+209 A
-224 GQKLIKPDDE
+224 GQKLIKPDDQ
-234 GSQVGKPLA
+234 GSQVGRSLA

-272 ERQTSMVAL
+272 ERQTNMVAL

-293 QLMGTLLF
+293 QLMGTLLL
-301 SLTLAGALI
+301 SLTLAGALL
-310 GLAAGSAMQ
+310 GLVAGSAMQ
-319 WLTLYLLGDLLPAD
+319 WLTLHLLGNLLPAD
-333 LPPPSWRPFALG
+333 LPTPSWRPFALG

-385 MVPVGLLGLFAL
+385 ALPVALLGLFGL
-397 VWGFTADVRLAVG
+397 VWGFTADATLALG
-410 LIGGMGVLML
+410 LIGGMGLLMG
-420 LLALLASGLLRLGSR
+420 LLAVIASLLLRLGR
-435 LKGPHALRLA
+435 RVQGPHALRLA

-452 RSSGLFQLAGFALAL
+452 RGSGLFQLAGFALAL

-476 RVDLLEDFS
+476 RVDLLGEFS
-485 TRLPDDAPNRFLV
+485 ARLPADAPNRFLV
-498 NVADAERE
+498 NVADGERE
-506 GILADLHRAGAI
+506 GILADLRQAGAV

-524 MVRGRLTRIAG
+524 MVRGRLVSIAS
-535 EAVGEDAAREGV
+535 EAVRDTDEDGREGV
-547 DRELNFTTAAA
+547 NRELNFTTTAT
-558 LPPDNKVTSGQWLGG
+558 LPPDNTLTAGRWLDGPGQ
-573 KGEVSVDEALAER
+573 VSVDKDLAKR
-586 LGIALGD
+586 LDIALGD
-593 VLGFTIEG
+593 TLGFTIEG
-601 RAFEARVTS
+601 RSFKAKVTS
-610 LRSIKWDNMRP
+610 LRAIKWDNMRP

-643 RLPAQLSEQGR
+643 RLPEQGR
-654 SAEVEIIR
+654 VAEVELIR

-667 SLIDVEDLVGRLTLV
+667 SLIDVDDLIVRLTAV

-719 LLLMRTLGAGSAL
+719 LLLMRTLGAGSEL
-732 LEKMLRWELV
+732 LRKMLRWELV
-742 ASGALAGLCAAMV
+742 ASGLLAGLCAAMV
-755 VELCSFG
+755 VELCSLG
-762 LQWWWQGAQWQFHWA
+762 LQWWWFEGQWQFHWA
-777 IWGSLPLLGA
+777 IWAGLPLLGA
-787 LLVTLAGQG
+787 VLVTLAGQG
-796 MRRQLLAGTLSDRLR
+796 MQRQLLAGTLSDRLR

>member
-1 MSQWRLG
+1 MNQWRLG
-8 LKLLRREGFSGEL
+8 FKLLRREGFNGEL

-70 AAWLAQAKQ
+70 AAWLEQAAKT
-79 EGLVVQ
+79 GLAVQ

-100 QLASIRAVPSDFPF
+100 QLASIRAVPEDFPF
-114 YGKLELNPQ
+114 YGKLELSPQ

-137 MLLLGAKA
+137 MQLLAAKP
-145 GDELEVGNTRL
+145 GDELEVGNTVL
-156 KVAGE
+156 KVAGV
-161 LGQEPDQGFSPFQM
+161 LGQEPDQGFSPFLL

-200 RYLIKGPRE
+200 RYLFKGSRE
-209 NVARYEAWLSTQLTP
+209 QVAEYERWLKPKLKA
-224 GQKLIKPDDE
+224 GQKLIKPDDQ
-234 GSQVGKPLA
+234 GSQVGRSLA

-272 ERQTSMVAL
+272 ERQTNMVAL
-281 LKTLGASRRTLW
+281 LKTLGASRRSLW
-293 QLMGTLLF
+293 QLMGTLLL
-301 SLTLAGALI
+301 SLTLVGALL
-310 GLAAGSAMQ
+310 GLVAGSAMQ
-319 WLTLYLLGDLLPAD
+319 WLTLHLLGNLLPAD

-385 MVPVGLLGLFAL
+385 ALPVALLGLFGL
-397 VWGFTADVRLAVG
+397 VWGFTADATLALG
-410 LIGGMGVLML
+410 LIGGMGLLMG
-420 LLALLASGLLRLGSR
+420 LLALIASLLLRLGR
-435 LKGPHALRLA
+435 RVQGPHALRLA

-452 RSSGLFQLAGFALAL
+452 RGSGLFQLAGFALAL
-467 MLFGLLWAA
+467 MLFGLLWAV
-476 RVDLLEDFS
+476 RVDLLGEFS
-485 TRLPDDAPNRFLV
+485 ARLPADAPNRFLV
-498 NVADAERE
+498 NVADGERE
-506 GILADLHRAGAI
+506 GILADLRQAGAV

-524 MVRGRLTRIAG
+524 MVRGRLVSIAS
-535 EAVGEDAAREGV
+535 EAVRDTDEDGREGV
-547 DRELNFTTAAA
+547 NRELNFTTTAT
-558 LPPDNKVTSGQWLGG
+558 LPPDNTLTAGRWLDGPGQ
-573 KGEVSVDEALAER
+573 VSVDKDLAKR
-586 LGIALGD
+586 LDIALGD
-593 VLGFTIEG
+593 ALGFTIEG
-601 RAFEARVTS
+601 RSFKAQVTS
-610 LRSIKWDNMRP
+610 LRAIKWDNMRP
-621 NFYMIFSPDVLAPFS
+621 NFYMIFSPDVLASFS

-643 RLPAQLSEQGR
+643 RLPEQGR
-654 SAEVEIIR
+654 VAEVELIR

-667 SLIDVEDLVGRLTLV
+667 SLIDVDDLIVRLTAV

-719 LLLMRTLGAGSAL
+719 LLLMRTLGAGSEL
-732 LEKMLRWELV
+732 LRKMLRWELV
-742 ASGALAGLCAAMV
+742 ASGLLAGLCAAMV
-755 VELCSFG
+755 VELCSLG
-762 LQWWWQGAQWQFHWA
+762 LQWWWFEGQWQFHWA
-777 IWGSLPLLGA
+777 IWAGLPLLGA
-787 LLVTLAGQG
+787 VLVTLAGQG
-796 MRRQLLAGTLSDRLR
+796 MQRQLLAGTLSDRLR

>member
-8 LKLLRREGFSGEL
+8 FKLLRREGFNGEL

-55 FIGADRVLRSATPAP
+55 FIGADRALRSATPAP
-70 AAWLAQAKQ
+70 AAWLEQAAKT
-79 EGLVVQ
+79 GLAVQ

-100 QLASIRAVPSDFPF
+100 QLASIRAVPEDFPF
-114 YGKLELNPQ
+114 YGKLELSPQ

-137 MLLLGAKA
+137 MQLLAAKP
-145 GDELEVGNTRL
+145 GDALEVGNTVL
-156 KVAGE
+156 KVAGV
-161 LGQEPDQGFSPFQM
+161 LGQEPDQGFSPFLL

-200 RYLIKGPRE
+200 RYLFKGSREQVADYERWLKPRLK
-209 NVARYEAWLSTQLTP
+209 A
-224 GQKLIKPDDE
+224 GQKLIKPDDQ
-234 GSQVGKPLA
+234 GSQVGRSLA

-272 ERQTSMVAL
+272 ERQTNMVAL
-281 LKTLGASRRTLW
+281 LKTLGASRRSLW
-293 QLMGTLLF
+293 QLMGTLLL
-301 SLTLAGALI
+301 SLTLVGALL
-310 GLAAGSAMQ
+310 GLVAGSAMQ
-319 WLTLYLLGDLLPAD
+319 WLTLHLLGNLLPAD

-385 MVPVGLLGLFAL
+385 ALPVALLGLFGL
-397 VWGFTADVRLAVG
+397 VWGFTADATLALG
-410 LIGGMGVLML
+410 LIGGMGLLMG
-420 LLALLASGLLRLGSR
+420 LLALIASLLLRLGR
-435 LKGPHALRLA
+435 RVQGPHALRLA

-452 RSSGLFQLAGFALAL
+452 RGSGLFQLAGFALAL

-476 RVDLLEDFS
+476 RVDLLGEFS
-485 TRLPDDAPNRFLV
+485 ARLPADAPNRFLV
-498 NVADAERE
+498 NVADGERE
-506 GILADLHRAGAI
+506 GILADLRQAGAV

-524 MVRGRLTRIAG
+524 MVRGRLVSIAS
-535 EAVGEDAAREGV
+535 EAVRDTDEDGREGV
-547 DRELNFTTAAA
+547 NRELNFTTTAT
-558 LPPDNKVTSGQWLGG
+558 LPPDNTLTAGRWLDGPGQ
-573 KGEVSVDEALAER
+573 VSVDKDLAKR
-586 LGIALGD
+586 LDIALGD
-593 VLGFTIEG
+593 TLGFTIEG
-601 RAFEARVTS
+601 RSFKAQVTS
-610 LRSIKWDNMRP
+610 LRAIKWDNMRP

-643 RLPAQLSEQGR
+643 RLPEQGR
-654 SAEVEIIR
+654 VAEVELIR

-667 SLIDVEDLVGRLTLV
+667 SLIDVDDLIVRLTAV

-719 LLLMRTLGAGSAL
+719 LLLMRTLGAGSEL
-732 LEKMLRWELV
+732 LRKMLRWELV
-742 ASGALAGLCAAMV
+742 ASGLLAGLCAAMV
-755 VELCSFG
+755 VELCSLG
-762 LQWWWQGAQWQFHWA
+762 LQWWWFEGQWQFHWA
-777 IWGSLPLLGA
+777 IWIGLPLLGA
-787 LLVTLAGQG
+787 VLVTLAGQG
-796 MRRQLLAGTLSDRLR
+796 MQRQLLAGTLSDRLR

>member
-8 LKLLRREGFSGEL
+8 FKLLRREGFNGEL

-55 FIGADRVLRSATPAP
+55 FIGADRALRSATPAP
-70 AAWLAQAKQ
+70 AAWLEQAAKT
-79 EGLVVQ
+79 GLAVQ

-100 QLASIRAVPSDFPF
+100 QLASIRAVPEDFPF
-114 YGKLELNPQ
+114 YGKLELSPQ

-137 MLLLGAKA
+137 MQLLAAKP
-145 GDELEVGNTRL
+145 GDALEVGNTVL
-156 KVAGE
+156 KVAGV
-161 LGQEPDQGFSPFQM
+161 LGQEPDQGFSPFLL

-200 RYLIKGPRE
+200 RYLFKGTRE
-209 NVARYEAWLSTQLTP
+209 QVADYERWLKPKLKA
-224 GQKLIKPDDE
+224 GQKLIKPDDQ
-234 GSQVGKPLA
+234 GSQVGRSLA

-272 ERQTSMVAL
+272 ERQTNMVAL
-281 LKTLGASRRTLW
+281 LKTLGASRRSLW
-293 QLMGTLLF
+293 QLMGTLLL
-301 SLTLAGALI
+301 SLTLVGALL
-310 GLAAGSAMQ
+310 GLVAGSAMQ
-319 WLTLYLLGDLLPAD
+319 WLTLHLLGNLLPAD
-333 LPPPSWRPFALG
+333 LPSPSWRPFALG

-385 MVPVGLLGLFAL
+385 ALPVALLGLFGL
-397 VWGFTADVRLAVG
+397 VWGFTADATLALG
-410 LIGGMGVLML
+410 LIGGMGLLMG
-420 LLALLASGLLRLGSR
+420 LLALIASLLLRLGR
-435 LKGPHALRLA
+435 RVQGPHALRLA
-445 ISHLSRE
+445 LSHLSRE
-452 RSSGLFQLAGFALAL
+452 RGSGLFQLAGFALAL

-476 RVDLLEDFS
+476 RVDLLGEFS
-485 TRLPDDAPNRFLV
+485 ARLPADAPNRFLV
-498 NVADAERE
+498 NVADGERE
-506 GILADLHRAGAI
+506 GILADLRQAGAV

-524 MVRGRLTRIAG
+524 MVRGRLVSIAS
-535 EAVGEDAAREGV
+535 EAVRDTDEDGREGV
-547 DRELNFTTAAA
+547 NRELNFTTTAT
-558 LPPDNKVTSGQWLGG
+558 LPPDNTLTAGRWLDGPGQ
-573 KGEVSVDEALAER
+573 VSVDKDLAKQ
-586 LGIALGD
+586 LDIALGD
-593 VLGFTIEG
+593 TLGFTIEG
-601 RAFEARVTS
+601 RSFKAQVTS
-610 LRSIKWDNMRP
+610 LRAIKWDNMRP
-621 NFYMIFSPDVLAPFS
+621 NFYMIFSPDVLASFS

-643 RLPAQLSEQGR
+643 RLPEQGR
-654 SAEVEIIR
+654 VAEVELIR

-667 SLIDVEDLVGRLTLV
+667 SLIDVDDLIVRLTAV

-719 LLLMRTLGAGSAL
+719 LLLMRTLGAGSEL
-732 LEKMLRWELV
+732 LRKMLRWELV
-742 ASGALAGLCAAMV
+742 ASGLLAGLCAAMV
-755 VELCSFG
+755 VELCSLG
-762 LQWWWQGAQWQFHWA
+762 LQWWWFEGQWQFHWA
-777 IWGSLPLLGA
+777 IWAGLPLLGA
-787 LLVTLAGQG
+787 VLVTLAGQG
-796 MRRQLLAGTLSDRLR
+796 MQRQLLAGTLSDRLR

>member
-8 LKLLRREGFSGEL
+8 FKLLKREGFNGEL

-70 AAWLAQAKQ
+70 EAWLKQAA
-79 EGLVVQ
+79 EAGLAVQ
-85 TTVSFNSMLFHGDAL
+85 TTVSFNSMLFHGDGL

-123 RAPAPGEIWLSARV
+123 RAPAPGEIWLSDRV
-137 MLLLGAKA
+137 MKLLGAKS
-145 GDELEVGNTRL
+145 GDELEVGNTKL
-156 KVAGE
+156 TVAGE

-185 VEATGALLPGSRQQW
+185 VEATGALLPGSRQEW
-200 RYLIKGPRE
+200 RYLLKGSREQVAEYERWLKPRLK
-209 NVARYEAWLSTQLTP
+209 A
-224 GQKLIKPDDE
+224 GQKLLKPDDQ
-234 GSQVGKPLA
+234 GSQVGKSLA

-272 ERQTSMVAL
+272 ERQTNMVAL

-293 QLMGTLLF
+293 QLMGTLLA
-301 SLTLAGALI
+301 SLTLIGALI
-310 GLAAGSAMQ
+310 GLVAGSAMQ
-319 WLTLYLLGDLLPAD
+319 WLTLQLLGDLLPSD
-333 LPPPSWRPFALG
+333 LPPPSWRPFVLG
-345 LAVAFFI
+345 ISVAFFI

-360 FLRLLKVPPLRVLRR
+360 FLRLLRVPPLRVLRR

-385 MVPVGLLGLFAL
+385 ALPVGLLGLFAL
-397 VWGFTADVRLAVG
+397 VWGFTADARLALG
-410 LIGGMGVLML
+410 LIGGMGLLMA

-452 RSSGLFQLAGFALAL
+452 RGSGLFQLAGFALAL

-476 RVDLLEDFS
+476 RVDLLDDFS
-485 TRLPDDAPNRFLV
+485 ARLPADAPNRFLV
-498 NVADAERE
+498 NVADEERD
-506 GILADLHRAGAI
+506 GILADLQGAGAI

-535 EAVGEDAAREGV
+535 QAVGEDAAREGV
-547 DRELNFTTAAA
+547 NRELNFTTTAV
-558 LPPDNKVTSGQWLGG
+558 LPPDNKLTSGQWFRG
-573 KGEVSVDEALAER
+573 KGEVSVDEVLAGQ

-593 VLGFTIEG
+593 ALRFTIEG
-601 RAFEARVTS
+601 RSFEARVTS

-621 NFYMIFSPDVLAPFS
+621 NFYMIFSADVLAPFS

-643 RLPAQLSEQGR
+643 RLPAEGR
-654 SAEVEIIR
+654 SAEVELIR

-667 SLIDVEDLVGRLTLV
+667 SLIDVEDLIARLTVV

-706 TQTQASMAHRRRE
+706 TQTQASMSARRRE
-719 LLLMRTLGAGSAL
+719 LLLMRTLGAGSKL

-742 ASGALAGLCAAMV
+742 TSGALAGLCAAMV

-762 LQWWWQGAQWQFHWA
+762 LQWWWFDGQWQFHWA
-777 IWGSLPLLGA
+777 IWAGLPLLGA

>member
-8 LKLLRREGFSGEL
+8 LHLLRREGFNGEL

-55 FIGADRVLRSATPAP
+55 FIGADRALRSATPAP
-70 AAWLAQAKQ
+70 AVWLEQAAKT
-79 EGLVVQ
+79 GLAVQ

-100 QLASIRAVPSDFPF
+100 QLASIRAVPEDFPF
-114 YGKLELNPQ
+114 YGKLELTPQ

-137 MLLLGAKA
+137 MQLLAAKP
-145 GDELEVGNTRL
+145 GDELEVGNTVL
-156 KVAGE
+156 KVAGV
-161 LGQEPDQGFSPFQM
+161 LGQEPDQGFSPFLL

-200 RYLIKGPRE
+200 RYLFKGTREQVADYERWLKPRLK
-209 NVARYEAWLSTQLTP
+209 A
-224 GQKLIKPDDE
+224 GQKLIKPDDQ
-234 GSQVGKPLA
+234 GSQVGRSLA

-272 ERQTSMVAL
+272 ERQTNMVAL

-293 QLMGTLLF
+293 QLMGTLLL
-301 SLTLAGALI
+301 SLTLAGALL
-310 GLAAGSAMQ
+310 GLVAGSFMQ
-319 WLTLYLLGDLLPAD
+319 WLTLHLLGNLLPAD

-385 MVPVGLLGLFAL
+385 ALPVALLGLFGL
-397 VWGFTADVRLAVG
+397 VWGFTADATLALG
-410 LIGGMGVLML
+410 LIGGMGLLMG
-420 LLALLASGLLRLGSR
+420 LLAVIASLLLRLGR
-435 LKGPHALRLA
+435 RVQGPHALRLA

-452 RSSGLFQLAGFALAL
+452 RGSGLFQLAGFALAL

-476 RVDLLEDFS
+476 RVDLLGEFS
-485 TRLPDDAPNRFLV
+485 ARLPADAPNRFLV
-498 NVADAERE
+498 NVADGERE
-506 GILADLHRAGAI
+506 GILADLRQAGAV

-524 MVRGRLTRIAG
+524 MVRGRLVSIAS
-535 EAVGEDAAREGV
+535 EAVRDTDEDGREGV
-547 DRELNFTTAAA
+547 NRELNFTTTAT
-558 LPPDNKVTSGQWLGG
+558 LPPDNTLTAGRWLDGPGQ
-573 KGEVSVDEALAER
+573 VSVDKELAKR
-586 LGIALGD
+586 LDIALGD
-593 VLGFTIEG
+593 TLGFTIEG
-601 RAFEARVTS
+601 RSFKAKVTS
-610 LRSIKWDNMRP
+610 LRAIKWDNMRP

-643 RLPAQLSEQGR
+643 RLPEQGR
-654 SAEVEIIR
+654 VAEVELIR

-667 SLIDVEDLVGRLTLV
+667 SLIDVDDLIVRLTAV

-719 LLLMRTLGAGSAL
+719 LLLMRTLGAGSEL
-732 LEKMLRWELV
+732 LRKMLRWELV
-742 ASGALAGLCAAMV
+742 ASGLLAGLCAAMV
-755 VELCSFG
+755 VELCSLG
-762 LQWWWQGAQWQFHWA
+762 LQWWWFEGQWQFHWA
-777 IWGSLPLLGA
+777 IWIGLPLLGA
-787 LLVTLAGQG
+787 VLVTLAGQG
-796 MRRQLLAGTLSDRLR
+796 MQRQLLAGTLSDRLR

>member
-8 LKLLRREGFSGEL
+8 FKLLRREGFNGEL

-55 FIGADRVLRSATPAP
+55 FIGADRALRSATPAP
-70 AAWLAQAKQ
+70 TGWLEQAAKTGLA
-79 EGLVVQ
+79 VQ

-100 QLASIRAVPSDFPF
+100 QLASIRAVPDNFPF
-114 YGKLELNPQ
+114 YGKLELSPQ

-137 MLLLGAKA
+137 MQLLAAKP
-145 GDELEVGNTRL
+145 GDALEVGNTVL
-156 KVAGE
+156 KVAGV
-161 LGQEPDQGFSPFQM
+161 LGQEPDQGFSPFLL

-200 RYLIKGPRE
+200 RYLFKGTREQVADYERWLKPRLK
-209 NVARYEAWLSTQLTP
+209 V
-224 GQKLIKPDDE
+224 GQKLIKPDDQ
-234 GSQVGKPLA
+234 GSQVGRSLA

-272 ERQTSMVAL
+272 ERQTNMVAL
-281 LKTLGASRRTLW
+281 LKTLGASRRSLW
-293 QLMGTLLF
+293 QLMGTLLL
-301 SLTLAGALI
+301 SLTLVGALL
-310 GLAAGSAMQ
+310 GLVAGSAMQ
-319 WLTLYLLGDLLPAD
+319 WLTLHLLGNLLPAD

-385 MVPVGLLGLFAL
+385 ALPVALLGLFGL
-397 VWGFTADVRLAVG
+397 VWGFTADATLALG
-410 LIGGMGVLML
+410 LIGGMGLLMG
-420 LLALLASGLLRLGSR
+420 LLALIASLLLRLGR
-435 LKGPHALRLA
+435 RVQGPHALRLA

-452 RSSGLFQLAGFALAL
+452 RGSGLFQLAGFALAL

-476 RVDLLEDFS
+476 RVDLLGEFS
-485 TRLPDDAPNRFLV
+485 ARLPADAPNRFLV
-498 NVADAERE
+498 NVADGERE
-506 GILADLHRAGAI
+506 GILADLRQAGAV

-524 MVRGRLTRIAG
+524 MVRGRLVSIAS
-535 EAVGEDAAREGV
+535 EAVRDTDEDGREGV
-547 DRELNFTTAAA
+547 NRELNFTTTAT
-558 LPPDNKVTSGQWLGG
+558 LPPDNTLTAGRWLDGPGQ
-573 KGEVSVDEALAER
+573 VSVDKDLAKR
-586 LGIALGD
+586 LDIALGD
-593 VLGFTIEG
+593 TLGFTIEG
-601 RAFEARVTS
+601 RSFKAQVTS
-610 LRSIKWDNMRP
+610 LRAIKWDNMRP

-643 RLPAQLSEQGR
+643 RLPEQGR
-654 SAEVEIIR
+654 VAEVELIR

-667 SLIDVEDLVGRLTLV
+667 SLIDVDDLIVRLTAV

-719 LLLMRTLGAGSAL
+719 LLLMRTLGAGSEL
-732 LEKMLRWELV
+732 LRKMLRWELV
-742 ASGALAGLCAAMV
+742 ASGLLAGLCAAMV
-755 VELCSFG
+755 VELCSLG
-762 LQWWWQGAQWQFHWA
+762 LQWWWFEGQWQFHWA
-777 IWGSLPLLGA
+777 IWAGLPLLGA
-787 LLVTLAGQG
+787 VLVTLAGQG
-796 MRRQLLAGTLSDRLR
+796 MQRQLLAGTLSDRLR

>member
-1 MSQWRLG
+1 MSRWRLG
-8 LKLLRREGFSGEL
+8 VKLLRREGFSGEL

-55 FIGADRVLRSATPAP
+55 FIGADRALRSATPAP
-70 AAWLAQAKQ
+70 AAWLKQAEKA
-79 EGLVVQ
+79 GLSVQ

-114 YGKLELNPQ
+114 YGKLELSPQ

-137 MLLLGAKA
+137 MQLLEAKI
-145 GDELEVGNTRL
+145 GDELEVGNTLL

-161 LGQEPDQGFSPFQM
+161 LGQEPDQGFSPFLL

-185 VEATGALLPGSRQQW
+185 IEATGALLPGSRQQW
-200 RYLIKGPRE
+200 RYLFKGARE
-209 NVARYEAWLSTQLTP
+209 DVASYERWLRPKLKA
-224 GQKLIKPDDE
+224 GQKLIKPDDQ
-234 GSQVGKPLA
+234 GSQVGRSLA

-272 ERQTSMVAL
+272 ERQTNMVAL

-301 SLTLAGALI
+301 SLTLAGAFI
-310 GLAAGSAMQ
+310 GLVAGSAMQ
-319 WLTLYLLGDLLPAD
+319 WLTLHLLGNLLPAD

-385 MVPVGLLGLFAL
+385 ALPFALLGLFGL
-397 VWGFTADVRLAVG
+397 VWGFTADVTLALG
-410 LIGGMGVLML
+410 LIGGMGLLMG
-420 LLALLASGLLRLGSR
+420 LLALIASLLLRFGR
-435 LKGPHALRLA
+435 RVKGPHALRLA

-452 RSSGLFQLAGFALAL
+452 RGSGLFQLAGFALAL
-467 MLFGLLWAA
+467 MLFGLLWAV
-476 RVDLLEDFS
+476 RVDLLDEFS
-485 TRLPDDAPNRFLV
+485 ARLPADAPNRFLV
-498 NVADAERE
+498 NIADHERE
-506 GILADLHRAGAI
+506 GILADLHGAGAL

-524 MVRGRLTRIAG
+524 MVRGRLVSIAS
-535 EAVGEDAAREGV
+535 EAVRDSDEDGREGV
-547 DRELNFTTAAA
+547 NRELNFTTTTG
-558 LPPDNKVTSGQWLGG
+558 LPPDNTLTAGRWLDGPGQ
-573 KGEVSVDEALAER
+573 VSVDKDLAKR
-586 LGIALGD
+586 LDIALGD
-593 VLGFTIEG
+593 TLGFTIEG
-601 RAFEARVTS
+601 RSFKAQVTS
-610 LRSIKWDNMRP
+610 LRAIKWDNMRP

-643 RLPAQLSEQGR
+643 RLPEQGR
-654 SAEVEIIR
+654 VAEVELIR

-667 SLIDVEDLVGRLTLV
+667 SLIDVDDLIVRLTAV
-682 SDQVSRA
+682 SEQVSRA

-719 LLLMRTLGAGSAL
+719 LLLMRTLGASSEL
-732 LEKMLRWELV
+732 LKKMLRWELV
-742 ASGALAGLCAAMV
+742 ASGLLAGLCAAIV

-762 LQWWWQGAQWQFHWA
+762 LQWWWFEGQWQFHWA
-777 IWGSLPLLGA
+777 IWAGLPLLGA

-796 MRRQLLAGTLSDRLR
+796 MQRQLLAGTLSDRLR

>member
-8 LKLLRREGFSGEL
+8 FKLLRREGFNGEL

-55 FIGADRVLRSATPAP
+55 FIGADRALRSATPAP
-70 AAWLAQAKQ
+70 AAWLEQAAKT
-79 EGLVVQ
+79 GLAVQ

-100 QLASIRAVPSDFPF
+100 QLASIRAVPEDFPF
-114 YGKLELNPQ
+114 YGKLELSPQ

-137 MLLLGAKA
+137 MQLLAAKP
-145 GDELEVGNTRL
+145 GDALEVGNTVL
-156 KVAGE
+156 KVAGV
-161 LGQEPDQGFSPFQM
+161 LGQEPDQGFSPFLL

-200 RYLIKGPRE
+200 RYLFKGSREQVADYERWLKPRLK
-209 NVARYEAWLSTQLTP
+209 A
-224 GQKLIKPDDE
+224 GQKLIKPDDQ
-234 GSQVGKPLA
+234 GSQVGRSLA

-272 ERQTSMVAL
+272 ERQTNMVAL
-281 LKTLGASRRTLW
+281 LKTLGASRRSLW
-293 QLMGTLLF
+293 QLMGTLLL
-301 SLTLAGALI
+301 SLTLVGALL
-310 GLAAGSAMQ
+310 GLVAGSAMQ
-319 WLTLYLLGDLLPAD
+319 WLTLHLLGNLLPAD

-385 MVPVGLLGLFAL
+385 ALPVALLGLFGL
-397 VWGFTADVRLAVG
+397 VWGFTADATLALG
-410 LIGGMGVLML
+410 LIGGMGLLMG
-420 LLALLASGLLRLGSR
+420 LLALIASLLLRLGR
-435 LKGPHALRLA
+435 RVQGPHALRLA

-452 RSSGLFQLAGFALAL
+452 RGSGLFQLAGFALAL

-476 RVDLLEDFS
+476 RVDLLGEFS
-485 TRLPDDAPNRFLV
+485 ARLPADAPNRFLV
-498 NVADAERE
+498 NVADGERE
-506 GILADLHRAGAI
+506 GILADLRQAGAV

-524 MVRGRLTRIAG
+524 MVRGRLVSIAS
-535 EAVGEDAAREGV
+535 EAVRDTDEDGREGV
-547 DRELNFTTAAA
+547 NRELNFTTTAT
-558 LPPDNKVTSGQWLGG
+558 LPPDNTLTAGRWLDGPGQ
-573 KGEVSVDEALAER
+573 VSVDKDLAKR
-586 LGIALGD
+586 LDIALGD
-593 VLGFTIEG
+593 TLGFTIEG
-601 RAFEARVTS
+601 RSFKAQVTS
-610 LRSIKWDNMRP
+610 LRAIKWDNMRP
-621 NFYMIFSPDVLAPFS
+621 NFYMIFSPDVLVPFS

-643 RLPAQLSEQGR
+643 RLPEQGR
-654 SAEVEIIR
+654 VAEVELIR

-667 SLIDVEDLVGRLTLV
+667 SLIDVDDLIVRLTAV

-719 LLLMRTLGAGSAL
+719 LLLMRTLGAGSEL
-732 LEKMLRWELV
+732 LRKMLRWELV
-742 ASGALAGLCAAMV
+742 ASGLLAGLCAAMV
-755 VELCSFG
+755 VELCSLG
-762 LQWWWQGAQWQFHWA
+762 LQWWWFEGQWQFHWA
-777 IWGSLPLLGA
+777 IWIGLPLLGA
-787 LLVTLAGQG
+787 VLVTLAGQG
-796 MRRQLLAGTLSDRLR
+796 MQRQLLAGTLSDRLR

>member
-1 MSQWRLG
+1 MSQLRLG
-8 LKLLRREGFSGEL
+8 FKLLRREGFNGEL

-70 AAWLAQAKQ
+70 AAWLEQAAKT
-79 EGLVVQ
+79 GLAVQ

-100 QLASIRAVPSDFPF
+100 QLASIRAVPEDFPF
-114 YGKLELNPQ
+114 YGKLELSPQ

-137 MLLLGAKA
+137 MQLLAAKP
-145 GDELEVGNTRL
+145 GDALEVGNTVL
-156 KVAGE
+156 KVAGV
-161 LGQEPDQGFSPFQM
+161 LGQEPDQGFSPFLL

-200 RYLIKGPRE
+200 RYLFKGSREQVADYERWLKPRLK
-209 NVARYEAWLSTQLTP
+209 A
-224 GQKLIKPDDE
+224 GQKLIKPDDQ
-234 GSQVGKPLA
+234 GSQVGRSLA

-272 ERQTSMVAL
+272 ERQTNMVAL
-281 LKTLGASRRTLW
+281 LKTLGASRRSLW
-293 QLMGTLLF
+293 QLMGTLLL
-301 SLTLAGALI
+301 SLTLVGALL
-310 GLAAGSAMQ
+310 GLVAGSAMQ
-319 WLTLYLLGDLLPAD
+319 WLTLHLLGNLLPAD

-385 MVPVGLLGLFAL
+385 ALPVALLGLFGL
-397 VWGFTADVRLAVG
+397 VWGFTADATLALG
-410 LIGGMGVLML
+410 LIGGMGLLMG
-420 LLALLASGLLRLGSR
+420 LLALIASLLLRLGR
-435 LKGPHALRLA
+435 RVQGPHALRLA

-452 RSSGLFQLAGFALAL
+452 RGSDLFQLAGFALAL

-476 RVDLLEDFS
+476 RVDLLGEFS
-485 TRLPDDAPNRFLV
+485 ARLPADAPNRFLV
-498 NVADAERE
+498 NVADGERE
-506 GILADLHRAGAI
+506 GILADLRQAGAV

-524 MVRGRLTRIAG
+524 MVRGRLVSIAS
-535 EAVGEDAAREGV
+535 EAVRDTDEDGREGV
-547 DRELNFTTAAA
+547 NRELNFTTTAT
-558 LPPDNKVTSGQWLGG
+558 LPPDNTLTAGRWLDGPGQ
-573 KGEVSVDEALAER
+573 VSVDKDLAKR
-586 LGIALGD
+586 LDIALGD
-593 VLGFTIEG
+593 TLGFTIEG
-601 RAFEARVTS
+601 RSFKAQVTS
-610 LRSIKWDNMRP
+610 LRAIKWDNMRP

-643 RLPAQLSEQGR
+643 RLPEQGR
-654 SAEVEIIR
+654 VAEVELIR

-667 SLIDVEDLVGRLTLV
+667 SLIDVDDLIVRLTAV

-719 LLLMRTLGAGSAL
+719 LLLMRTLGAGSEL
-732 LEKMLRWELV
+732 LRKMLRWELV
-742 ASGALAGLCAAMV
+742 ASGLLAGLCAAMV
-755 VELCSFG
+755 VELCSLG
-762 LQWWWQGAQWQFHWA
+762 LQWWWFEGQWQFHWA
-777 IWGSLPLLGA
+777 IWAGLPLLGA
-787 LLVTLAGQG
+787 VLVTLAGQG
-796 MRRQLLAGTLSDRLR
+796 MQRQLLAGTLSDRLR

>member
-8 LKLLRREGFSGEL
+8 LRLLRREGFNGEL

-55 FIGADRVLRSATPAP
+55 FIGADRALRSATPAP
-70 AAWLAQAKQ
+70 AGWLEQAAQM
-79 EGLVVQ
+79 GLVVQ
-85 TTVSFNSMLFHGDAL
+85 ATVSFNSMLFHGDAL
-100 QLASIRAVPSDFPF
+100 QLASIRAVPEDFPF
-114 YGKLELNPQ
+114 YGKLELTPQ

-137 MLLLGAKA
+137 MQLLAAKP
-145 GDELEVGNTRL
+145 GDELEVGNTVL
-156 KVAGE
+156 KVAGV
-161 LGQEPDQGFSPFQM
+161 LGQEPDQGFSPFLL

-200 RYLIKGPRE
+200 RYLFKGTREQVAEYERWLKPRLK
-209 NVARYEAWLSTQLTP
+209 A
-224 GQKLIKPDDE
+224 GQKLIKPDDQ
-234 GSQVGKPLA
+234 GSQVGRSLA

-272 ERQTSMVAL
+272 ERQTNMVAL

-293 QLMGTLLF
+293 QLMGTLLL
-301 SLTLAGALI
+301 SLTLAGALL
-310 GLAAGSAMQ
+310 GLVAGSAMQ
-319 WLTLYLLGDLLPAD
+319 WLTLHLLGNLLPAD

-385 MVPVGLLGLFAL
+385 ALPVALLGLFGL
-397 VWGFTADVRLAVG
+397 VWGFTADATLALG
-410 LIGGMGVLML
+410 LIGGMGLLMG
-420 LLALLASGLLRLGSR
+420 LLAVIASLLLRLGR
-435 LKGPHALRLA
+435 RVQGPHALRLA

-452 RSSGLFQLAGFALAL
+452 RGSGLFQLAGFALAL

-476 RVDLLEDFS
+476 RVDLLGEFS
-485 TRLPDDAPNRFLV
+485 ARLPADAPNRFLV
-498 NVADAERE
+498 NVADGERE
-506 GILADLHRAGAI
+506 GILADLRQAGAV

-524 MVRGRLTRIAG
+524 MVRGRLVSIAS
-535 EAVGEDAAREGV
+535 EAVRDTDEDGREGV
-547 DRELNFTTAAA
+547 NRELNFTTTAT
-558 LPPDNKVTSGQWLGG
+558 LPPDNTLTAGRWLDGPGQ
-573 KGEVSVDEALAER
+573 VSVDKDLAKR
-586 LGIALGD
+586 LDIALGD
-593 VLGFTIEG
+593 TLGFTIEG
-601 RAFEARVTS
+601 RSFKAKVTS
-610 LRSIKWDNMRP
+610 LRAIKWDNMRP

-643 RLPAQLSEQGR
+643 RLPEQGR
-654 SAEVEIIR
+654 VAEVELIR

-667 SLIDVEDLVGRLTLV
+667 SLIDVDDLIVRLTAV

-719 LLLMRTLGAGSAL
+719 LLLMRTLGAGSEL
-732 LEKMLRWELV
+732 LRKMLRWELV
-742 ASGALAGLCAAMV
+742 ASGLLAGLCAAMV
-755 VELCSFG
+755 VELCSLG
-762 LQWWWQGAQWQFHWA
+762 LQWWWFEGQWQFHWA
-777 IWGSLPLLGA
+777 IWAGLPLLGA
-787 LLVTLAGQG
+787 VLVTLAGQG
-796 MRRQLLAGTLSDRLR
+796 MQRQLLAGTLSDRLR